1 MGVFDEIKQQE
12 QQNLNTSDQVN
23 DQVSDQ
29 AAAPVLTENVFA
41 PVATDNQTMK
51 DDQIQ
56 AFSRDWRQ
64 QSNDDL
70 DQDIAAGFIKRE
82 DADPV
87 RWKSAIETAKGLG
100 YDEKSYDLIYD
111 DLPEYQ
117 KQWKEKELR
126 RYCDNCDT
134 MKNMCITDK
143 NFLNTLDDKT
153 AKDLYDINFNL
164 AVYGQP
170 NEPNAVWAFGQ
181 RVAYQTGRSEKSIQ
195 TGKLA
200 GNIRGKRGDERA
212 AAIAAWRKEHD
223 QLVRMPEIDTSGYG
237 VEDFVMA
244 AADQLPIMARTTGAV
259 VGGTLAGGA
268 AGAGVGSA
276 VPVVGTAAG
285 GVAGAKAGWVAGNAL
300 AAYESY
306 QIEVNSMTESL
317 LDITDKDG
325 LPLEDWVVDGASY
338 AYGAIAAAI
347 ELVPMKAVTNTIPGM
362 KNITKVGIKQA
373 LKEAVKDKTKRQ
385 VIMQIIKD
393 YGLAVAGESA
403 EEAAQQFTQAEFTRG
418 AKALMNAL
426 YDTSFEQ
433 QSFAN
438 DLAESAEAAIQ
449 AGKATAVMAGAS
461 SATRVRPELRAWQ
474 RDQEAK
480 QLKRGQEVKAQ
491 YDAQR
496 MNEVAE
502 AAQSYMQ
509 KPSAERA
516 TLKKYMQQAKNS
528 SVYQD
533 IYMSADDARAV
544 MISEAVQKNKA
555 ALQESGLYDDIERQI
570 EQADQLGTPVRIAF
584 ETFGSEIMAS
594 QELYAAFKDVI
605 KTYENGITMQELRV
619 EAEQRQQVRNNIEKA
634 AKDNA
639 SDYEYAYQYILEQ
652 EAAGGI
658 DQQRRGYT
666 AEFLAKVMTYMAKE
680 TKQPINEVMAKY
692 APSFERSFDGS
703 VGGGQTVQDIIST
716 IRKSAQ
722 DGEVQ
727 NLMKRAGELGKRD
740 ARKIAKILGK
750 HLDNAAAGDVQQFMR
765 VVNAIGDMK
774 LNIEAMTDEDI
785 ANSLDSYTRSGDVQL
800 NITRDDADRVKS
812 GIFSASEKALSDIQA
827 NGQDSDYVVVGG
839 GRIPVQYQI
848 VELNNMITSHDDAG
862 AVNENYPQE
871 LQPRDRSRAAS
882 DTQIASIVNNFAPER
897 VGQAEIATEGAPI
910 VTPEGYV
917 AVGNGRAMA
926 IRQVYKNA
934 EKAQAYKDYLAGK
947 GYDLNSF
954 EQPVLVRRLAIEMN
968 NEQLKALVDDANTAG
983 TMQYSDSENALRDA
997 DKMSGNLLDLLDM
1010 EADIDSA
1017 ANRRFLNAFFAEVV
1031 PTAERNAYLDKDDKI
1046 TRKGVERVENAI
1058 VAKLLPE
1065 ARMLSILVENPD
1077 NNIRKVT
1084 KELAKAAP
1092 AIISFEN
1099 DIAAGRINADY
1110 SIAAD
1115 VSGAVDL
1122 LKRAKDRGVTA
1133 AEFIAM
1139 RDMFE
1144 APISSSTQNMVQ
1156 LFEKSSGAADF
1167 LNKIR
1172 SYIRQAGEQ
1181 GDMSQDNMFGL
1192 QPVSKAELLD
1202 QLARQESLFQF
1213 AGVKAQTAAMDQL
1226 EQAKRLEAQG
1236 VDAEQIR
1243 QQTGW
1248 FKGVDGKYRFE
1259 ISDKEA
1265 EFNTA
1270 YNVEDW
1276 RKNGTVFT
1284 GLNFKLEKIL
1294 KHDKLFAAYPFLRNV
1309 QVEYTNRMPEGVL
1322 GNYDNRHIDLA
1333 ADMDAKKTISVLMHE
1348 VQHAIQEYESF
1359 ARGGNYNTVAE
1370 QIAEYKELIRR
1381 YNTSA
1386 DAVELENAIDNYEFI
1401 GDVINTIEVSE
1412 KPEKVMKKAWYREH
1426 VFGTP
1431 RGKAAKAFLQEKA
1444 QNYIEDLRD
1453 KYKAAGNV
1461 VYMDYLAIL
1470 QNGNMNDLKKQY
1482 KSIQARIKRLREK
1495 AFPKEYTAAHEW
1507 IARFEDGKLSSQE
1520 LYKRL
1525 AGEIEARN
1533 TQARLNMTEE
1543 ERKATSPESTQ
1554 DVKNADAIVVFDD
1567 GTAMDYEPKTQ
1578 RKGHKVHSVF
1588 DLRVGDKTAIGDV
1601 QEINAENRTIKINDK
1616 LHSML
1621 MLDTQIQYK
1630 GLTVYDSQEQNEV
1643 VDMSE
1648 EQTPAD
1654 VKKATG
1660 DLSVIKEQKKHN
1672 TEYNKAAIEYF
1683 GLTNKLSETG
1693 YILTD
1698 GNLLDLSGKN
1708 FGGSPNIRS
1717 LDHRDVLKPLEPWHA
1732 KMEEF
1737 INSGNIRYLP
1747 EGDKLLMSNMPTPA
1761 QLKVIERIIDKTGGN
1776 ITIELMGDANRW
1788 GMNKNDFYNEYTN
1801 TSFNQVKRDINA
1813 FYKGDGVREIT
1824 RYYQKTPVTNAKIA
1838 KLQEGLQQWEKYLA
1852 EVVEPNKYG
1861 WYADAVEDNR
1871 KNAKRKIAQFKKEIK
1886 KEQEKAAVPVS
1897 EKLYATH
1904 NMSLAGVKGA
1914 LNLGGLAMPSLALR
1928 KVSQGNINQFGD
1940 IVFVANEKMVEP
1952 SRTTDIFDRDAWT
1965 PSIAN
1970 SMRYELLPS
1979 GNTFIKNVLAKVGR
1993 ENELS
1998 VFVYNISD
2006 NLDTPKSNDMAL
2018 ELYALDKGI
2027 ELDPYETLHS
2037 QEYLDWYDENIMG
2050 NSEPYLWTE
2059 NASNT
2064 DMVAKKFTL
2073 DNIMKILKKQERAG
2087 GGFLG
2092 DQVFSARNLLNF
2104 MAKKYKNLDEV
2115 RKDKH
2120 KLVSAEEQNAFFQKI
2135 DERFWD
2141 LAAELKLEDRDY
2153 NYGSDRMGLA
2163 VAAIN
2168 ADNGD
2173 DVIKKRLAGYYL
2185 DTSDAAVAKV
2195 KEFSNMMKEVL
2206 TDYFEVKPRRAVNF
2220 SEFSGVIIPEGKE
2233 YDDVAKQLEQ
2243 EYITVERVKKGD
2255 TADYERAL
2263 MNIQANAETTFFQN
2277 QKIDMEALGAYT
2289 PAERKITLFR
2299 NNNLSTLI
2307 HESGHYWLDMLQQFA
2322 QLPTASE
2329 KLKNDWATVKNW
2341 LGVGDDNVI
2350 TEEQHE
2356 KFARG
2361 VEKYFLTRKAP
2372 SAGLAKI
2379 FDTFR
2384 RWLVSVYKDVKEL
2397 DVDLNDDVERV
2408 FDHMLAS
2415 ESEIEEYA
2423 QAQQFADMMEAST
2436 KGLSKADLEKYATLT
2451 EQAMTMAKD
2460 KHLTDKVALILKEE
2474 TEAYKE
2480 KQQQLKDQVLE
2491 EWSKD
2496 NTNKAVYILVTG
2508 EVPHGHLDIKINT
2521 EELRNLL
2528 GENFDKYAT
2537 FGGRPIFADD
2547 GISLTDLQEFTGLTK
2562 DQVKAALLTARQRM
2576 RNFKQALQR
2585 RTHEELGDPVTYD
2598 DVQKQVIAAY
2608 YNDKRAQLLDLD
2620 LKSLAGD
2627 NAKRQAVSTQG
2638 FKKWAT
2644 DTISRIAIKDLNP
2657 EQYSRAM
2664 QFAGDKAMAALNH
2677 GQRDLAYR
2685 FKIQQI
2691 RNFVLFREAKD
2702 RQAEVESTL
2711 RRLKQIGKQ
2720 EVNHDVDQVYQDA
2733 VRALLSRFTLSRALT
2748 QKAKERLGN
2757 LSAWILEQRSNGYD
2771 IVVPADLLEKNN
2783 GTSYAELT
2791 VDEFLTLG
2799 ESVKSLVTNGRAIKQ
2814 FELEGELIERSK
2826 LLNEFAAQLRKTYKG
2841 RDIQRTGKKHFKGI
2855 SEMLAPADAA
2865 IVMFGDLS
2873 NRIDGYDT
2881 NGVFHRLFL
2890 RPMTESQNRENELLR
2905 LYGGKMKELQEALP
2919 EWVKK
2924 QLFENVAGAKDV
2936 LGADY
2941 TRGELISIALN
2952 MGNLSNLQRLQDGN
2966 GFSDEQLAWVAGTLS
2981 QEEWDYIQG
2990 VWDTLE
2996 SMYPMLA
3003 EHHKKM
3009 SGLDMDHVLASPVVT
3024 PYGVY
3029 KGGYF
3034 PLFYDRSAE
3043 IEARRNN
3050 SLEQAL
3056 LESDYGRATTSTGY
3070 TKQRQNI
3077 VKEAVKFDLGLI
3089 QRHLASAIHDLAWR
3103 GNIRQMWNMANNPE
3117 FMATMDGY
3125 LHESYRQQLMKLIKD
3140 LANSTNREAREMTF
3154 AERMARNMRVARTTI
3169 GLGFR
3174 VKTAVKQLTGFAQ
3187 STAIM
3192 KRYGHKNKGKHSG
3205 AYWLVKGT
3213 KAFASDKATREWCLA
3228 NSGELRTR
3236 LNNMDAN
3243 IAEAMKG
3250 VASKQSKL
3258 QKIDESI
3265 YNAAFWAIGKVDVF
3279 TAESTWYGAYLQAI
3293 NDFGYKHKDAVFYAD
3308 RVMIESQGSGN
3319 LKDKPAMQRKNEWE
3333 KMFLMF
3339 YSPFSGMYG
3348 LWTSVM
3354 RDIRDGKERSKAL
3367 ADLAVAMCLPAWLDA
3382 LVDGDQ
3388 PDGDDDLAEW
3398 LKFFLLR
3405 PIMFWAS
3412 TMPITRDL
3420 ASYFE
3425 FGRAQGFFGDTFKA
3439 IADLPKVITSD
3450 KWTAGKRVNT
3460 VMNATAQ
3467 IAGTLGYNIPI
3478 GGQLADWTQ
3487 WLTDVAGGN
3496 IKIESPMNVI
3506 WGVWRGKDGK
3516 PKDKK

>member
-12 QQNLNTSDQVN
+12 QQSLNTSDQV
-23 DQVSDQ
+23 SDQ
-29 AAAPVLTENVFA
+29 AVAPVLTENVFA
-41 PVATDNQTMK
+41 PVATDSQTMK
-51 DDQIQ
+51 DNQIQ
-56 AFSRDWRQ
+56 VFSRDWRQ
-64 QSNDDL
+64 QSDDDM
-70 DQDIAAGFIKRE
+70 DQHIATGFIKRE

-87 RWKSAIETAKGLG
+87 RWKSAIETARGLG

-126 RYCDNCDT
+126 RYYDNCDT

-181 RVAYQTGRSEKSIQ
+181 KVAYQTGRSEKSIQ

-244 AADQLPIMARTTGAV
+244 AADQLPIMTRTTGAA
-259 VGGTLAGGA
+259 VGGMAVGAAGGA
-268 AGAGVGSA
+268 AVGSA

-285 GVAGAKAGWVAGNAL
+285 GVTGAKAGWVAGNAL

-306 QIEVNSMTESL
+306 QIEANSMTESL

-338 AYGAIAAAI
+338 AYGTIAAII
-347 ELVPMKAVTNTIPGM
+347 ELVPMKAVANTIPGM

-393 YGLAVAGESA
+393 YGLAVVSESA

-461 SATRVRPELRAWQ
+461 SATRVRPELRTWQ

-496 MNEVAE
+496 MDEVAE

-619 EAEQRQQVRNNIEKA
+619 EAEQQQQVRNNIEKA

-652 EAAGGI
+652 EVTGGI

-666 AEFLAKVMTYMAKE
+666 AEMLAKVMTYMAKE

-716 IRKSAQ
+716 IRKSAK
-722 DGEVQ
+722 DSEVQ

-785 ANSLDSYTRSGDVQL
+785 ANSLDSYTKSGDVQL
-800 NITRDDADRVKS
+800 NIKRDDADRVKS

-871 LQPRDRSRAAS
+871 LQPRDRSRSAS

-947 GYDLNSF
+947 GYDLNGF

-1058 VAKLLPE
+1058 VAKLLPD

-1099 DIAAGRINADY
+1099 DIAAGRINTDY
-1110 SIAAD
+1110 SIAGD
-1115 VSGAVDL
+1115 VTGAVDL
-1122 LKRAKDRGVTA
+1122 LKRAKDRNVTA

-1144 APISSSTQNMVQ
+1144 EPISSSTQNMVQ
-1156 LFEKSSGAADF
+1156 LFEKSTGATDF

-1181 GDMSQDNMFGL
+1181 GDISQDNMFGM
-1192 QPVSKAELLD
+1192 QPVSKTELLD
-1202 QLARQESLFQF
+1202 NLARQESLFQRRVAQVFQPTRIEKSNYIADLREAEQSTGNEQKLIRLGELPAVYKAIGIPAAKVNTDKKTVIKDTVKKHAVPMNVVETLPELYADPIMVFKALDKSTNKNSYVAVLDAFDKDGKQMIAAISPTNKEGGYHMITSFYGRKNIDNMINTAF
-1213 AGVKAQTAAMDQL
+1213 AENKVRYVQDKKNSLLTGHNAYLSQANNNILQKSDIVKDNNIIFYQRADRDNLTGDLFAQPANEQGNPLPVSVKKQVDDLFSYAEKQDGVTKELPLFSTVGESKKIEKTYQSSKQI
-1226 EQAKRLEAQG
+1226 
-1236 VDAEQIR
+1236 VDA
-1243 QQTGW
+1243 G
-1248 FKGVDGKYRFE
+1248 D
-1259 ISDKEA
+1259 S
-1265 EFNTA
+1265 
-1270 YNVEDW
+1270 
-1276 RKNGTVFT
+1276 
-1284 GLNFKLEKIL
+1284 L
-1294 KHDKLFAAYPFLRNV
+1294 
-1309 QVEYTNRMPEGVL
+1309 L
-1322 GNYDNRHIDLA
+1322 GNLKRN
-1333 ADMDAKKTISVLMHE
+1333 AKVYTWE
-1348 VQHAIQEYESF
+1348 
-1359 ARGGNYNTVAE
+1359 
-1370 QIAEYKELIRR
+1370 
-1381 YNTSA
+1381 
-1386 DAVELENAIDNYEFI
+1386 ELE
-1401 GDVINTIEVSE
+1401 G
-1412 KPEKVMKKAWYREH
+1412 
-1426 VFGTP
+1426 
-1431 RGKAAKAFLQEKA
+1431 
-1444 QNYIEDLRD
+1444 
-1453 KYKAAGNV
+1453 
-1461 VYMDYLAIL
+1461 
-1470 QNGNMNDLKKQY
+1470 MNDLLRRKYVTKTYIYPRLTIDDLRGRGIDGRAAALVEYVYNALNVKPAKNVNDTLANQKRFFDVIHRTMETVIKYAKAHKTDIEAWQTDMGFNYDLFHAVFPSDETNPRLVFSRNKEYNIEALVAGGNKFLSALMISGYDLAKLDTIVEDFDKQIKEKTTNKADVEQWQKHFMVVKRAY
-1482 KSIQARIKRLREK
+1482 QDSWFVVDNNGKSISR
-1495 AFPKEYTAAHEW
+1495 
-1507 IARFEDGKLSSQE
+1507 
-1520 LYKRL
+1520 
-1525 AGEIEARN
+1525 
-1533 TQARLNMTEE
+1533 
-1543 ERKATSPESTQ
+1543 
-1554 DVKNADAIVVFDD
+1554 
-1567 GTAMDYEPKTQ
+1567 
-1578 RKGHKVHSVF
+1578 
-1588 DLRVGDKTAIGDV
+1588 
-1601 QEINAENRTIKINDK
+1601 
-1616 LHSML
+1616 
-1621 MLDTQIQYK
+1621 
-1630 GLTVYDSQEQNEV
+1630 
-1643 VDMSE
+1643 
-1648 EQTPAD
+1648 
-1654 VKKATG
+1654 
-1660 DLSVIKEQKKHN
+1660 DLSFA
-1672 TEYNKAAIEYF
+1672 T
-1683 GLTNKLSETG
+1683 
-1693 YILTD
+1693 
-1698 GNLLDLSGKN
+1698 
-1708 FGGSPNIRS
+1708 
-1717 LDHRDVLKPLEPWHA
+1717 
-1732 KMEEF
+1732 
-1737 INSGNIRYLP
+1737 
-1747 EGDKLLMSNMPTPA
+1747 
-1761 QLKVIERIIDKTGGN
+1761 
-1776 ITIELMGDANRW
+1776 
-1788 GMNKNDFYNEYTN
+1788 
-1801 TSFNQVKRDINA
+1801 
-1813 FYKGDGVREIT
+1813 
-1824 RYYQKTPVTNAKIA
+1824 
-1838 KLQEGLQQWEKYLA
+1838 
-1852 EVVEPNKYG
+1852 
-1861 WYADAVEDNR
+1861 
-1871 KNAKRKIAQFKKEIK
+1871 
-1886 KEQEKAAVPVS
+1886 QEKAAEFAKKAYELVKPYLKGQGETVDFSGMRTGLPRRQNDQNVNPEALMETFGFRGVNFGNWTKQS
-1897 EKLYATH
+1897 ERQEFLNLTYDSLLDMTEILGIPPKAIGLEGKLGLAFGAQGRAGAAGHFMPEFNEINLTRKDGAG
-1904 NMSLAGVKGA
+1904 SLAHEWWHALDYYFGDQSLGKDYSGHAVLELDKQGNLRSETYEAIRNLYQQISTADMSDKEVEDRYEAQVRRTQFMINNRASEIKNKFARAKNSEQINKFIDDMVAQGKNYDATKDEKYLSDFQDMIEERRRTAELAGLFFDLQYRLRQLVK
-1914 LNLGGLAMPSLALR
+1914 LDDNTSSWR
-1928 KVSQGNINQFGD
+1928 KVSKYYDTAVKLNRVTKKKNGYWTQRTELGARAFASYINDKVASNGWYNFFLAGHAKAGILDEYSYLEALIDAEKTGKKADINNYMLPVYPADEAERTNIN
-1940 IVFVANEKMVEP
+1940 AA
-1952 SRTTDIFDRDAWT
+1952 FDRLFKT
-1965 PSIAN
+1965 
-1970 SMRYELLPS
+1970 
-1979 GNTFIKNVLAKVGR
+1979 IKV
-1993 ENELS
+1993 
-1998 VFVYNISD
+1998 
-2006 NLDTPKSNDMAL
+2006 
-2018 ELYALDKGI
+2018 
-2027 ELDPYETLHS
+2027 
-2037 QEYLDWYDENIMG
+2037 DEN
-2050 NSEPYLWTE
+2050 N
-2059 NASNT
+2059 
-2064 DMVAKKFTL
+2064 
-2073 DNIMKILKKQERAG
+2073 
-2087 GGFLG
+2087 
-2092 DQVFSARNLLNF
+2092 NF
-2104 MAKKYKNLDEV
+2104 
-2115 RKDKH
+2115 
-2120 KLVSAEEQNAFFQKI
+2120 
-2135 DERFWD
+2135 
-2141 LAAELKLEDRDY
+2141 
-2153 NYGSDRMGLA
+2153 
-2163 VAAIN
+2163 
-2168 ADNGD
+2168 
-2173 DVIKKRLAGYYL
+2173 RLY
-2185 DTSDAAVAKV
+2185 
-2195 KEFSNMMKEVL
+2195 
-2206 TDYFEVKPRRAVNF
+2206 
-2220 SEFSGVIIPEGKE
+2220 
-2233 YDDVAKQLEQ
+2233 
-2243 EYITVERVKKGD
+2243 
-2255 TADYERAL
+2255 
-2263 MNIQANAETTFFQN
+2263 QN

-2372 SAGLAKI
+2372 SAGLTKI

-2480 KQQQLKDQVLE
+2480 KQQQLKDRVLE

-2547 GISLTDLQEFTGLTK
+2547 GISLADLQEFTGLTK

-2598 DVQKQVIAAY
+2598 DVQKQVIAVY

-2685 FKIQQI
+2685 LKIQQI

-2757 LSAWILEQRSNGYD
+2757 LSAWILEQHSNGYD

-2924 QLFENVAGAKDV
+2924 QLFENVPDAKGV

-3034 PLFYDRSAE
+3034 PLFYDRSTE
-3043 IEARRNN
+3043 MEARRNN

-3103 GNIRQMWNMANNPE
+3103 GNIRQMWNIANNPE

-3205 AYWLVKGT
+3205 TYWLIKGT

-3354 RDIRDGKERSKAL
+3354 RDIRDGQERSKAL

-3388 PDGDDDLAEW
+3388 PDSDDDLAEW

-3467 IAGTLGYNIPI
+3467 IAGTLGYNIPV
-3478 GGQLADWTQ
+3478 GGQLADWVQ
-3487 WLTDVAGGN
+3487 WLTDVAAGN

-3516 PKDKK
+3516 PQDKK

>member
-51 DDQIQ
+51 DNQIQ

-100 YDEKSYDLIYD
+100 YNEKSYDLIYD

-126 RYCDNCDT
+126 RYYDNCDT

-306 QIEVNSMTESL
+306 QIEANSMTESL

-461 SATRVRPELRAWQ
+461 SATRVRPELRTWQ

-496 MNEVAE
+496 MDEVAE

-722 DGEVQ
+722 DSEVQ

-947 GYDLNSF
+947 GYDLNGF
-954 EQPVLVRRLAIEMN
+954 EQPVLVRKLAIEMN

-1058 VAKLLPE
+1058 VAKLLPD

-1110 SIAAD
+1110 SIAGD
-1115 VSGAVDL
+1115 VTGAVDL
-1122 LKRAKDRGVTA
+1122 LKRAKDRNVTA

-1144 APISSSTQNMVQ
+1144 EPISSSTQNMVQ
-1156 LFEKSSGAADF
+1156 LFEKSTGATDF
-1167 LNKIR
+1167 LGKIR

-1192 QPVSKAELLD
+1192 QPVSKTELLD
-1202 QLARQESLFQF
+1202 NLARQESLLQRRVAQVFQPTRIEKSNYI
-1213 AGVKAQTAAMDQL
+1213 ADL
-1226 EQAKRLEAQG
+1226 RE
-1236 VDAEQIR
+1236 AEQSTGNEQKLIR
-1243 QQTGW
+1243 LGELPAVYKAIGIPTAKVNTDKKTVIKDAVKKHAVPMNVVETLPELYADPIMV
-1248 FKGVDGKYRFE
+1248 FKALDKSTNKNSYVAVLDAFDKDGKQMIAA
-1259 ISDKEA
+1259 ISPTNKDGGYHMITSFYGRKNIDNMI
-1265 EFNTA
+1265 NTA
-1270 YNVEDW
+1270 FAENKVRYVQDK
-1276 RKNGTVFT
+1276 KNSLLT
-1284 GLNFKLEKIL
+1284 GHN
-1294 KHDKLFAAYPFLRNV
+1294 AYLSQAN
-1309 QVEYTNRMPEGVL
+1309 N
-1322 GNYDNRHIDLA
+1322 N
-1333 ADMDAKKTISVLMHE
+1333 
-1348 VQHAIQEYESF
+1348 
-1359 ARGGNYNTVAE
+1359 
-1370 QIAEYKELIRR
+1370 
-1381 YNTSA
+1381 
-1386 DAVELENAIDNYEFI
+1386 
-1401 GDVINTIEVSE
+1401 
-1412 KPEKVMKKAWYREH
+1412 
-1426 VFGTP
+1426 
-1431 RGKAAKAFLQEKA
+1431 
-1444 QNYIEDLRD
+1444 
-1453 KYKAAGNV
+1453 
-1461 VYMDYLAIL
+1461 IL
-1470 QNGNMNDLKKQY
+1470 Q
-1482 KSIQARIKRLREK
+1482 KS
-1495 AFPKEYTAAHEW
+1495 
-1507 IARFEDGKLSSQE
+1507 D
-1520 LYKRL
+1520 
-1525 AGEIEARN
+1525 
-1533 TQARLNMTEE
+1533 
-1543 ERKATSPESTQ
+1543 
-1554 DVKNADAIVVFDD
+1554 IVNRSF
-1567 GTAMDYEPKTQ
+1567 YQ

-1643 VDMSE
+1643 VETPE

-1660 DLSVIKEQKKHN
+1660 DFAAIKEQKKHN
-1672 TEYNKAAIEYF
+1672 AEYNKAAIEYF

-1698 GNLLDLSGKN
+1698 GSLLDLSGKN

-1717 LDHRDVLKPLEPWHA
+1717 LDHRDVLKPLEPWRA

-1747 EGDKLLMSNMPTPA
+1747 EGDKLLMSNMPTSA
-1761 QLKVIERIIDKTGGN
+1761 QLKIIERIIDKTGGN

-1838 KLQEGLQQWEKYLA
+1838 KLQEALQQWEKYLA

-1914 LNLGGLAMPSLALR
+1914 LNLGGMAMPSLALR

-2120 KLVSAEEQNAFFQKI
+2120 KLVSTEEQNAFFQKI

-2141 LAAELKLEDRDY
+2141 LAAELKLKDRDY

-2206 TDYFEVKPRRAVNF
+2206 TDYFEVKPRRVVNF

-2233 YDDVAKQLEQ
+2233 YDGVAKQLEQ

-2255 TADYERAL
+2255 AADYERAL

-2322 QLPTASE
+2322 QMNTASE
-2329 KLKNDWATVKNW
+2329 KLKNDWATVKDW

-2372 SAGLAKI
+2372 AAGLAKI
-2379 FDTFR
+2379 FDAFR

-2397 DVDLNDDVERV
+2397 DVDLNDDVERI

-2521 EELRNLL
+2521 EELRSLL

-2685 FKIQQI
+2685 LKIQQI

-2924 QLFENVAGAKDV
+2924 QLFENVPDAKGV

-2966 GFSDEQLAWVAGTLS
+2966 GFSDEQLAWVVGTLS

-3043 IEARRNN
+3043 MEARRNN

-3205 AYWLVKGT
+3205 TYWLVKGT

>member
-1 MGVFDEIKQQE
+1 MGVFDEIKQPE
-12 QQNLNTSDQVN
+12 NENLSTTDQAIDQVKDQAQ
-23 DQVSDQ
+23 DQV
-29 AAAPVLTENVFA
+29 LRENVFA
-41 PVATDNQTMK
+41 PVAADTETIKDNQ
-51 DDQIQ
+51 IQ
-56 AFSRDWRQ
+56 SFSLAYQQ
-64 QSNDDL
+64 QSDDDL
-70 DQDIAAGFIKRE
+70 TQEINAGFIKRE

-100 YDEKSYDLIYD
+100 YDEKSYDLVYD

-126 RYCDNCDT
+126 RYYDNCDAI
-134 MKNMCITDK
+134 KNMCITDK
-143 NFLNTLDDKT
+143 NFLNTIDDKT

-212 AAIAAWRKEHD
+212 AAIEAWRKEHD

-237 VEDFVMA
+237 VEDFVLA
-244 AADQLPIMARTTGAV
+244 AADQLPIMTRTTGAV
-259 VGGTLAGGA
+259 VGGTVTGAA

-276 VPVVGTAAG
+276 LPVVGTAAG
-285 GVAGAKAGWVAGNAL
+285 GVAGAKAGMIAGYAA

-306 QIEVNSMTESL
+306 QIEANSMTESL
-317 LDITDKDG
+317 LDVTDSDG
-325 LPLEDWVVDGASY
+325 KPLEDWVVDGASY
-338 AYGAIAAAI
+338 AYGAIAAMI

-426 YDTSFEQ
+426 YDTDFKQ
-433 QSFAN
+433 QSFAK
-438 DLAESAEAAIQ
+438 DLAESADAAIQ
-449 AGKATAVMAGAS
+449 AGKATVIMAGAS
-461 SATRVRPELRAWQ
+461 SYSTGKLELKAWQ

-480 QLKRGQEVKAQ
+480 ELKRGQEVKAQ

-496 MNEVAE
+496 MDEVAA

-605 KTYENGITMQELRV
+605 KTYENGITMQELRL
-619 EAEQRQQVRNNIEKA
+619 EAEKQQQVRNNIEQA

-639 SDYEYAYQYILEQ
+639 SDYEYAYQYIVEQ

-666 AEFLAKVMTYMAKE
+666 AEFLAKILTYMAKE
-680 TKQPINEVMAKY
+680 TQTPITEVVAKY
-692 APSFERSFDGS
+692 APTFERSFDGS
-703 VGGGQTVQDIIST
+703 VGGGQMVQDIIST

-722 DGEVQ
+722 DKEVQ

-785 ANSLDSYTRSGDVQL
+785 ANSLDNYTKSGDVQL

-839 GRIPVQYQI
+839 GRIPVQYHI
-848 VELNNMITSHDDAG
+848 VELNDMVTSHDDAG

-882 DTQIASIVNNFAPER
+882 DTQIAAIVNNFAPER

-910 VTPEGYV
+910 VTPEGFV

-926 IRQVYKNA
+926 LRQVYKNA
-934 EKAQAYKDYLAGK
+934 EKAQAYKDYLASK
-947 GYDLNSF
+947 GYDLNGF
-954 EQPVLVRRLAIEMN
+954 EQPVLVRKLAIDMN

-1058 VAKLLPE
+1058 VAKLLPD

-1172 SYIRQAGEQ
+1172 GYIRQAGEQ

-1192 QPVSKAELLD
+1192 RPVSKAELLD
-1202 QLARQESLFQF
+1202 QLARQESLLQRNIAQMFQPTRIEKSNYI
-1213 AGVKAQTAAMDQL
+1213 ADLRA
-1226 EQAKRLEAQG
+1226 
-1236 VDAEQIR
+1236 AEQSTGNEKKIIR
-1243 QQTGW
+1243 LGELPAVY
-1248 FKGVDGKYRFE
+1248 KAIGIPAAKV
-1259 ISDKEA
+1259 
-1265 EFNTA
+1265 NTSKK
-1270 YNVEDW
+1270 VIIKDTIE
-1276 RKNGTVFT
+1276 
-1284 GLNFKLEKIL
+1284 
-1294 KHDKLFAAYPFLRNV
+1294 KHDVSLQAVENLPDLLADPIMVFKALPSSTDPNAYIAVLDAKDKKGLQMIAAISP
-1309 QVEYTNRMPEGVL
+1309 TKKEGGYHFITSFYGKKTLQNMVNAANEL
-1322 GNYDNRHIDLA
+1322 GNIKYI
-1333 ADMDAKKTISVLMHE
+1333 
-1348 VQHAIQEYESF
+1348 
-1359 ARGGNYNTVAE
+1359 
-1370 QIAEYKELIRR
+1370 KEKSL
-1381 YNTSA
+1381 
-1386 DAVELENAIDNYEFI
+1386 
-1401 GDVINTIEVSE
+1401 VS
-1412 KPEKVMKKAWYREH
+1412 
-1426 VFGTP
+1426 
-1431 RGKAAKAFLQEKA
+1431 
-1444 QNYIEDLRD
+1444 
-1453 KYKAAGNV
+1453 
-1461 VYMDYLAIL
+1461 
-1470 QNGNMNDLKKQY
+1470 
-1482 KSIQARIKRLREK
+1482 
-1495 AFPKEYTAAHEW
+1495 
-1507 IARFEDGKLSSQE
+1507 
-1520 LYKRL
+1520 
-1525 AGEIEARN
+1525 AGEIQSFPITLTGSLSNNILQKEDIVKRSFY
-1533 TQARLNMTEE
+1533 QLP
-1543 ERKATSPESTQ
+1543 RKS
-1554 DVKNADAIVVFDD
+1554 
-1567 GTAMDYEPKTQ
+1567 
-1578 RKGHKVHSVF
+1578 HKVHSVF

-1601 QEINAENRTIKINDK
+1601 QEINSENRTIKINDR

-1630 GLTVYDSQEQNEV
+1630 GLTVYDSQEQSEV
-1643 VDMSE
+1643 TE
-1648 EQTPAD
+1648 TTEQVPAD

-1660 DLSVIKEQKKHN
+1660 DLAAVAEQKKHN
-1672 TEYNKAAIEYF
+1672 TEYNKAAISYF

-1698 GNLLDLSGKN
+1698 GSLLDLSGKN

-1717 LDHRDVLKPLEPWHA
+1717 LDHRDVVKPLDRWNA

-1747 EGDKLLMSNMPTPA
+1747 EGDKLLMSNMPTA
-1761 QLKVIERIIDKTGGN
+1761 KQLKVIENIINKTGGN

-1788 GMNKNDFYNEYTN
+1788 GMNKNDFYNEYVN
-1801 TSFNQVKRDINA
+1801 ASFNQVKRDINA

-1824 RYYQKTPVTNAKIA
+1824 RYYQKMPVTNAKIT
-1838 KLQEGLQQWEKYLA
+1838 KLQESLQQWEKYLA
-1852 EVVEPNKYG
+1852 EVIEPNKYN
-1861 WYADAVEDNR
+1861 WYKDALEDNR
-1871 KNAKRKIAQFKKEIK
+1871 KNAKRKIAQFKRDIK
-1886 KEQEKAAVPVS
+1886 KEQEKASVPVGD
-1897 EKLYATH
+1897 KLYATH

-1914 LNLGGLAMPSLALR
+1914 LSLGGLAMPSLALR

-1952 SRTTDIFDRDAWT
+1952 SRTTDVFDRDAWT

-1970 SMRYELLPS
+1970 SMRYTLLPS
-1979 GNTFIKNVLAKVGR
+1979 GNTFIKNVLAKAGR
-1993 ENELS
+1993 ERDLS
-1998 VFVYNISD
+1998 MFVYNISE

-2037 QEYLDWYDENIMG
+2037 TEYLDWYDENIMG

-2073 DNIMKILKKQERAG
+2073 DNIMKILKKQERSG

-2092 DQVFSARNLLNF
+2092 EHVWSVRNLLNF

-2115 RKDKH
+2115 RKEKH
-2120 KLVSAEEQNAFFQKI
+2120 KLVSAEEQADYIQKL
-2135 DERFWD
+2135 DSRFWD
-2141 LAAELKLEDRDY
+2141 LAEELKVDDYDYMYGDDRY
-2153 NYGSDRMGLA
+2153 GLA
-2163 VAAIN
+2163 VAVVN
-2168 ADNGD
+2168 AENGD
-2173 DVIKKRLAGYYL
+2173 DTIKDRLKSYHL
-2185 DTSDAAVAKV
+2185 DTSDAAIAKV
-2195 KEFSNMMKEVL
+2195 KEFSNQLKDVL
-2206 TDYFEVKPRRAVNF
+2206 TDYFGVKPRRVVNF
-2220 SEFSGVIIPEGKE
+2220 SEFSGVIIPVGQE
-2233 YDDVAKQLEQ
+2233 YDAVAKQLEH
-2243 EYITVERVKKGD
+2243 EYITVERAKKGD
-2255 TADYERAL
+2255 AADYERAL

-2289 PAERKITLFR
+2289 PLERKITLFR

-2322 QLPTASE
+2322 QMPNASE
-2329 KLKNDWATVKNW
+2329 KLRNDWAVVKDW
-2341 LGVGDDNVI
+2341 LGVGEDNVI
-2350 TEEQHE
+2350 TTEQHE

-2372 SAGLAKI
+2372 SSTLAKI

-2397 DVDLNDDVERV
+2397 DVDLNDDVARV

-2423 QAQQFADMMEAST
+2423 QAQQFADMLEKST
-2436 KGLSKADLEKYATLT
+2436 KGLSNADLAKYAELT

-2480 KQQQLKDQVLE
+2480 KQAQLKAQVLE

-2496 NTNKAVYILVTG
+2496 NLNKAVYILVTG
-2508 EVPHGHLDIKINT
+2508 EVPHGHLDIKIKT
-2521 EELRNLL
+2521 DDLKTLL
-2528 GENFDKYAT
+2528 GDNYERYAI
-2537 FGGRPIFADD
+2537 FGGKPIFADD
-2547 GISLTDLQEFTGLTK
+2547 GISLVDLQEFTGLTEK
-2562 DQVKAALLTARQRM
+2562 QVKAALLTARQRM
-2576 RNFKQALQR
+2576 RNFKQALQQ

-2598 DVQKQVIAAY
+2598 DVQKQVIASY

-2627 NAKRQAVSTQG
+2627 DVKKQAISTQG
-2638 FKKWAT
+2638 FKQWAA
-2644 DTISRIAIKDLNP
+2644 DTISRIAIKDLRP
-2657 EQYSRAM
+2657 DQYSRAM

-2677 GQRDLAYR
+2677 GQRGLAYR
-2685 FKIQQI
+2685 MKIQQI
-2691 RNFVLFREAKD
+2691 RNFVLYREASA

-2783 GTSYAELT
+2783 GTSYTELT

-2799 ESVKSLVTNGRAIKQ
+2799 ESVKSLVTNGRAIRQ
-2814 FELEGELIERSK
+2814 FEIEGELIEREK
-2826 LLNEFAAQLRKTYKG
+2826 LLQEFAAQLRKTYKG
-2841 RDIQRTGKKHFKGI
+2841 RDIQRTGKKKFRGI
-2855 SEMLAPADAA
+2855 SELLAPADAA
-2865 IVMFGDLS
+2865 VVGFGDLS

-2881 NGVFHRLFL
+2881 NGIFHRLFL

-2905 LYGGKMKELQEALP
+2905 LYGGKMKQLQEALP

-2924 QLFENVAGAKDV
+2924 QLFDNVAGAKEV

-2952 MGNLSNLQRLQDGN
+2952 MGNLSNLQRLHDGN
-2966 GFSDEQLAWVAGTLS
+2966 GFSDEQLAWVSGTLS
-2981 QEEWDYIQG
+2981 HEEWDYIQG

-3009 SGLDMDHVLASPVVT
+3009 SGLDMDHVLAAPVVT

-3043 IEARRNN
+3043 MEARRNN

-3077 VKEAVKFDLGLI
+3077 VNEAIKFDLGLI
-3089 QRHLASAIHDLAWR
+3089 HRHLASAIHDLAWR
-3103 GNIRQMWNMANNPE
+3103 GNIRQMWNMANNPT

-3187 STAIM
+3187 SVAIM
-3192 KRYGHKNKGKHSG
+3192 KRYGHKNKGKHS
-3205 AYWLVKGT
+3205 ASYWLIKGT
-3213 KAFASDKATREWCLA
+3213 KAFASDKTTREWCLA

-3250 VASKQSKL
+3250 VATKQSKL
-3258 QKIDESI
+3258 QKIDENI

-3279 TAESTWYGAYLQAI
+3279 TAESTWYAAYLQAI
-3293 NDFGYKHKDAVFYAD
+3293 NDFGYKHQDAVFYAD

-3348 LWTSVM
+3348 LWTSVI
-3354 RDIRDGKERSKAL
+3354 RDIRDGKERSAAL
-3367 ADLAVAMCLPAWLDA
+3367 ADLAVAMCLPAFLEA

-3388 PDGDDDLAEW
+3388 PDSDDDLAEW

-3412 TMPITRDL
+3412 TMPISRDL

-3425 FGRAQGFFGDTFKA
+3425 YGRAQGFFGDTFKA
-3439 IADLPKVITSD
+3439 IADLPKVVTSD
-3450 KWTAGKRVNT
+3450 KWTAGKRVNA
-3460 VMNATAQ
+3460 VMNASAQ
-3467 IAGTLGYNIPI
+3467 IAGTFGFNLPV

-3487 WLTDVAGGN
+3487 WLTDVAAGN

>member
-1 MGVFDEIKQQE
+1 MGVFDEIKQPE
-12 QQNLNTSDQVN
+12 NENLNTTDQAIDQVKGQAQ
-23 DQVSDQ
+23 DQV
-29 AAAPVLTENVFA
+29 LRENVFA
-41 PVATDNQTMK
+41 PAAADTETIKDNQ
-51 DDQIQ
+51 IQ
-56 AFSRDWRQ
+56 SFSLAYRQ
-64 QSNDDL
+64 QSDDDL
-70 DQDIAAGFIKRE
+70 TQEINAGFIKRE

-100 YDEKSYDLIYD
+100 YDEKSYDLVYD

-126 RYCDNCDT
+126 RYYDNCDT
-134 MKNMCITDK
+134 IKNMCITDK
-143 NFLNTLDDKT
+143 NFLNTIDDKT

-212 AAIAAWRKEHD
+212 AAIEAWRKEHD

-237 VEDFVMA
+237 VEDFVLA

-259 VGGTLAGGA
+259 VGGTVTGAA

-276 VPVVGTAAG
+276 LPVVGTAAG

-306 QIEVNSMTESL
+306 QIEANSMTESL
-317 LDITDKDG
+317 LDVTDSDG
-325 LPLEDWVVDGASY
+325 KPLEDWVVDGASY
-338 AYGAIAAAI
+338 AYGAIAAMI

-426 YDTSFEQ
+426 YDTDFKQ
-433 QSFAN
+433 QSFAK
-438 DLAESAEAAIQ
+438 DLAESADAAIQ
-449 AGKATAVMAGAS
+449 AGKATVIMAGAS
-461 SATRVRPELRAWQ
+461 SATRIKPELKAWQ
-474 RDQEAK
+474 RDQETK
-480 QLKRGQEVKAQ
+480 ELKRGQEVKAQ

-496 MNEVAE
+496 MDEVAA

-605 KTYENGITMQELRV
+605 KTYENGITMQELRL
-619 EAEQRQQVRNNIEKA
+619 EAEKQQQVRNNIEQA

-639 SDYEYAYQYILEQ
+639 SDYEYAYQYIVEQ

-666 AEFLAKVMTYMAKE
+666 AEFLAKILTYMAKE
-680 TKQPINEVMAKY
+680 TQTPITEVVAKY
-692 APSFERSFDGS
+692 APTFERSFDGS

-722 DGEVQ
+722 DKEVQ

-785 ANSLDSYTRSGDVQL
+785 ANSLDNYTKSGDVQL

-839 GRIPVQYQI
+839 GRIPVQYHI
-848 VELNNMITSHDDAG
+848 VELNDMVTSHDDAG

-882 DTQIASIVNNFAPER
+882 DTQIAAIVNNFAPER

-910 VTPEGYV
+910 VTPEGFV

-934 EKAQAYKDYLAGK
+934 EKAQAYKDYLASK
-947 GYDLNSF
+947 GYDLNGF
-954 EQPVLVRRLAIEMN
+954 EQPVLVRKLAIDMN

-1058 VAKLLPE
+1058 VAKLLPD

-1192 QPVSKAELLD
+1192 RPVSKAELLD

-1226 EQAKRLEAQG
+1226 EQAKQLEAQG

-1248 FKGVDGKYRFE
+1248 FKGADGKYKFE

-1401 GDVINTIEVSE
+1401 GDIINTIEVSE

-1444 QNYIEDLRD
+1444 QNYIDDLRD

-1461 VYMDYLAIL
+1461 IYMDYLDIL

-1495 AFPKEYTAAHEW
+1495 AFPKEYTAANEW

-1567 GTAMDYEPKTQ
+1567 GTAMDYEPE
-1578 RKGHKVHSVF
+1578 
-1588 DLRVGDKTAIGDV
+1588 LIV
-1601 QEINAENRTIKINDK
+1601 QHATTLEK
-1616 LHSML
+1616 L
-1621 MLDTQIQYK
+1621 
-1630 GLTVYDSQEQNEV
+1630 E
-1643 VDMSE
+1643 
-1648 EQTPAD
+1648 
-1654 VKKATG
+1654 
-1660 DLSVIKEQKKHN
+1660 
-1672 TEYNKAAIEYF
+1672 AA
-1683 GLTNKLSETG
+1683 
-1693 YILTD
+1693 
-1698 GNLLDLSGKN
+1698 LDLG
-1708 FGGSPNIRS
+1708 
-1717 LDHRDVLKPLEPWHA
+1717 A
-1732 KMEEF
+1732 
-1737 INSGNIRYLP
+1737 
-1747 EGDKLLMSNMPTPA
+1747 MP
-1761 QLKVIERIIDKTGGN
+1761 
-1776 ITIELMGDANRW
+1776 
-1788 GMNKNDFYNEYTN
+1788 
-1801 TSFNQVKRDINA
+1801 
-1813 FYKGDGVREIT
+1813 
-1824 RYYQKTPVTNAKIA
+1824 
-1838 KLQEGLQQWEKYLA
+1838 
-1852 EVVEPNKYG
+1852 
-1861 WYADAVEDNR
+1861 
-1871 KNAKRKIAQFKKEIK
+1871 
-1886 KEQEKAAVPVS
+1886 
-1897 EKLYATH
+1897 
-1904 NMSLAGVKGA
+1904 
-1914 LNLGGLAMPSLALR
+1914 MPSLAITKAKFADHSNFGEIIFLGGAGVINPQRNQNNRVFTADIYSTR
-1928 KVSQGNINQFGD
+1928 KVLADHDVNDAGREYINRITGNISKKGVYYWLANVEENLNNGSDNTLKELYLASKGVITDLDGSTYMTVQNMTDKQRADFRKWKRNFINEYIDKRIFEGFNNAGNRKYSAYDLNNILRIMKKENLRGSENLSYGSIHALRGMWAEELQTLED
-1940 IVFVANEKMVEP
+1940 IRQKKDKIVDPETYYRMDIAIQDETEKLV
-1952 SRTTDIFDRDAWT
+1952 
-1965 PSIAN
+1965 
-1970 SMRYELLPS
+1970 
-1979 GNTFIKNVLAKVGR
+1979 
-1993 ENELS
+1993 NELMTEETAKELKS
-1998 VFVYNISD
+1998 EYTAEDDYVIEEVLKAIK
-2006 NLDTPKSNDMAL
+2006 PKSNIAAL
-2018 ELYALDKGI
+2018 
-2027 ELDPYETLHS
+2027 
-2037 QEYLDWYDENIMG
+2037 
-2050 NSEPYLWTE
+2050 
-2059 NASNT
+2059 
-2064 DMVAKKFTL
+2064 
-2073 DNIMKILKKQERAG
+2073 LKKAG
-2087 GGFLG
+2087 LKS
-2092 DQVFSARNLLNF
+2092 DKQAVEAV
-2104 MAKKYKNLDEV
+2104 KKYMQLLQATPV
-2115 RKDKH
+2115 
-2120 KLVSAEEQNAFFQKI
+2120 Q
-2135 DERFWD
+2135 
-2141 LAAELKLEDRDY
+2141 
-2153 NYGSDRMGLA
+2153 
-2163 VAAIN
+2163 
-2168 ADNGD
+2168 
-2173 DVIKKRLAGYYL
+2173 
-2185 DTSDAAVAKV
+2185 
-2195 KEFSNMMKEVL
+2195 
-2206 TDYFEVKPRRAVNF
+2206 YFEAKPQRAVDF
-2220 SEFSGVIIPEGKE
+2220 SEFAGVLLPQDHD
-2233 YDDVAKQLEQ
+2233 YDDVANRLKNAG
-2243 EYITVERVKKGD
+2243 VERIYRYSSV
-2255 TADYERAL
+2255 TERADMVQRFNDVFFQRAWHGGADFVKFSLKYAGQATGQEHGYGVYATALREVATRYRNALDADFTYKGKSLTDLYNDL
-2263 MNIQANAETTFFQN
+2263 MRQNDYDKLTIIEDLLIKHDAAALEKDLYDPAAWRWFNETIKPELKSKGKLYELEVPENMFLIEENKPFSEQSDHVKRVVERLFSILPEKYLNEYPKMGVERLKSMDFLGVEIYDALAEAYGSQKAASELLYDNGIKGIAYDDKDDGRCFVIFNPDDVKILEKFYQN

-2289 PAERKITLFR
+2289 PLERKITLFR

-2322 QLPTASE
+2322 QMPNASE
-2329 KLKNDWATVKNW
+2329 KLRNDWAVVKDW
-2341 LGVGDDNVI
+2341 LGVGEDNVI
-2350 TEEQHE
+2350 TTEQHE

-2372 SAGLAKI
+2372 SSTLAKI

-2397 DVDLNDDVERV
+2397 DVDLNDDVARV

-2423 QAQQFADMMEAST
+2423 QAQQFADMLEKST
-2436 KGLSKADLEKYATLT
+2436 KGLSNADLAKYAELT

-2480 KQQQLKDQVLE
+2480 KQAQLKAQVLE

-2496 NTNKAVYILVTG
+2496 NLNKAVYILVTG
-2508 EVPHGHLDIKINT
+2508 EVPHGHLDIKIKT
-2521 EELRNLL
+2521 DDLKTLL
-2528 GENFDKYAT
+2528 GDNYERYAI
-2537 FGGRPIFADD
+2537 FGGKPIFADD
-2547 GISLTDLQEFTGLTK
+2547 GISLVDLQEFTGLTEK
-2562 DQVKAALLTARQRM
+2562 QVKAALLTARQRM
-2576 RNFKQALQR
+2576 RNFKQALQQ

-2598 DVQKQVIAAY
+2598 DVQKQVIASY

-2627 NAKRQAVSTQG
+2627 DAKKQAISTQG
-2638 FKKWAT
+2638 FKQWAA
-2644 DTISRIAIKDLNP
+2644 DTISRIAIKDLRP
-2657 EQYSRAM
+2657 DQYSRAM

-2677 GQRDLAYR
+2677 GQRGLAYR
-2685 FKIQQI
+2685 MKIQQI
-2691 RNFVLFREAKD
+2691 RNFVLYREASA

-2783 GTSYAELT
+2783 GTSYTELT

-2799 ESVKSLVTNGRAIKQ
+2799 ESVKSLVTNGRAIRQ
-2814 FELEGELIERSK
+2814 FEIEGELIEREK
-2826 LLNEFAAQLRKTYKG
+2826 LLQEFAGQLRKTYKG
-2841 RDIQRTGKKHFKGI
+2841 RDIQRTGKKKFRGI
-2855 SEMLAPADAA
+2855 SELLAPADAA
-2865 IVMFGDLS
+2865 VVGFGDLS

-2881 NGVFHRLFL
+2881 NGIFHRLFL

-2905 LYGGKMKELQEALP
+2905 LYGGKMKQLQEALP

-2924 QLFENVAGAKDV
+2924 QLFDNVTGAKEA

-2952 MGNLSNLQRLQDGN
+2952 MGNLSNLQRLHDGN

-2981 QEEWDYIQG
+2981 HEEWDYIQG

-3009 SGLDMDHVLASPVVT
+3009 SGLDMDHVLAAPVVT

-3043 IEARRNN
+3043 MEARRNN

-3077 VKEAVKFDLGLI
+3077 VNEAIKFDLGLI
-3089 QRHLASAIHDLAWR
+3089 HRHLASAIHDLAWR
-3103 GNIRQMWNMANNPE
+3103 GNIRQMWNMANNPT

-3187 STAIM
+3187 SVAIM
-3192 KRYGHKNKGKHSG
+3192 KRYGHKNKGKHS
-3205 AYWLVKGT
+3205 ASYWLIKGT
-3213 KAFASDKATREWCLA
+3213 KAFASDKTTREWCLA

-3250 VASKQSKL
+3250 VATKQSKL
-3258 QKIDESI
+3258 QKIDENI

-3279 TAESTWYGAYLQAI
+3279 TAESTWYAAYLQAT
-3293 NDFGYKHKDAVFYAD
+3293 NDFGYKHQDAVFYAD

-3348 LWTSVM
+3348 LWTSVI
-3354 RDIRDGKERSKAL
+3354 RDIRDGKERSAAL
-3367 ADLAVAMCLPAWLDA
+3367 ADLAVAMCLPAFLEA

-3388 PDGDDDLAEW
+3388 PDSDDDLAEW

-3412 TMPITRDL
+3412 TMPISRDL

-3425 FGRAQGFFGDTFKA
+3425 YGRAQGFFGDTFKA
-3439 IADLPKVITSD
+3439 IADLPKVVTSD
-3450 KWTAGKRVNT
+3450 KWTAGKRVNA
-3460 VMNATAQ
+3460 VMNASAQ
-3467 IAGTLGYNIPI
+3467 IAGTFGFNLPV

-3487 WLTDVAGGN
+3487 WLTDVAAGN

>member
-12 QQNLNTSDQVN
+12 QQSLNTSDQVS

-29 AAAPVLTENVFA
+29 AVAPVLTENVFA
-41 PVATDNQTMK
+41 PVATDSQTMK
-51 DDQIQ
+51 DNQIQ
-56 AFSRDWRQ
+56 VFSRDWRQ
-64 QSNDDL
+64 QSDD
-70 DQDIAAGFIKRE
+70 DMEQHIATGFIKRE

-87 RWKSAIETAKGLG
+87 RWKSAIETARGLG

-126 RYCDNCDT
+126 RYYDNCDT

-181 RVAYQTGRSEKSIQ
+181 KVAYQTGRSEKSIQ

-244 AADQLPIMARTTGAV
+244 AADQLPIMARTTGAA
-259 VGGTLAGGA
+259 VGGMAVGAAGGA
-268 AGAGVGSA
+268 AVGSA

-285 GVAGAKAGWVAGNAL
+285 GVTGAKAGWVAGNAL

-306 QIEVNSMTESL
+306 QIEANSMTESL

-338 AYGAIAAAI
+338 AYGTIAAII
-347 ELVPMKAVTNTIPGM
+347 ELVPMKAVANTIPGM

-393 YGLAVAGESA
+393 YGLAVVSESA

-461 SATRVRPELRAWQ
+461 SATRVRPELRTWQ

-496 MNEVAE
+496 MDEVAE

-652 EAAGGI
+652 EVAGGI

-666 AEFLAKVMTYMAKE
+666 AEMLAKVMTYMAKE

-716 IRKSAQ
+716 IRKSAK
-722 DGEVQ
+722 DSEVQ

-785 ANSLDSYTRSGDVQL
+785 VNSLDSYTKSGDVQL
-800 NITRDDADRVKS
+800 NIKRDDADRVKS

-827 NGQDSDYVVVGG
+827 NGQNSDYVVVGG

-871 LQPRDRSRAAS
+871 LQPRDRSRSAS

-947 GYDLNSF
+947 GYDLNGF

-1058 VAKLLPE
+1058 VAKLLPD

-1099 DIAAGRINADY
+1099 DIAAGRINTDY
-1110 SIAAD
+1110 SIAGD
-1115 VSGAVDL
+1115 VTGAVDL
-1122 LKRAKDRGVTA
+1122 LKRAKDRNVTA

-1144 APISSSTQNMVQ
+1144 EPISSSTQNMVQ
-1156 LFEKSSGAADF
+1156 LFEKSTGATDF

-1181 GDMSQDNMFGL
+1181 GDMSQDNMFGM
-1192 QPVSKAELLD
+1192 QPVSKTELLD
-1202 QLARQESLFQF
+1202 NLARQESLFQRRVAQVFQPTRIEKSNYIADLREAEQSTGNEKKIIRLGELPAVYKAIGIPAAKVNTDKKTVIKDVIKKHTVPMSVVEMLPELYADPIMVFKALDKSTNKNSYVAVLNAFDKDGKQMIAAISPTNKEGGYHMITSFYGRTNIENMINTAF
-1213 AGVKAQTAAMDQL
+1213 AENKVRYVQDKKNSLLTGHNAYLSQANNNILQKEDIVKDNNIIFYQRADRDNLTGDLFAQPANEQGNPLPVSVKKQVDDLFSYAEKQDGVTKELPLFSTVGESKKIEKTYQSSKQI
-1226 EQAKRLEAQG
+1226 
-1236 VDAEQIR
+1236 VDA
-1243 QQTGW
+1243 G
-1248 FKGVDGKYRFE
+1248 D
-1259 ISDKEA
+1259 S
-1265 EFNTA
+1265 
-1270 YNVEDW
+1270 
-1276 RKNGTVFT
+1276 
-1284 GLNFKLEKIL
+1284 L
-1294 KHDKLFAAYPFLRNV
+1294 
-1309 QVEYTNRMPEGVL
+1309 L
-1322 GNYDNRHIDLA
+1322 GNLKRN
-1333 ADMDAKKTISVLMHE
+1333 AKVYTWE
-1348 VQHAIQEYESF
+1348 
-1359 ARGGNYNTVAE
+1359 
-1370 QIAEYKELIRR
+1370 
-1381 YNTSA
+1381 
-1386 DAVELENAIDNYEFI
+1386 ELE
-1401 GDVINTIEVSE
+1401 G
-1412 KPEKVMKKAWYREH
+1412 
-1426 VFGTP
+1426 
-1431 RGKAAKAFLQEKA
+1431 
-1444 QNYIEDLRD
+1444 
-1453 KYKAAGNV
+1453 
-1461 VYMDYLAIL
+1461 
-1470 QNGNMNDLKKQY
+1470 MNDLLRRKYVTKTYIYPRLTIDDLRGRGIDGRAAALVEYVYNALNVKPAKNVNDTLANQKRFFDVIHRTMETVIKYAKAHKTDIEAWQTDMGFNYDLFHAVFPSDETNPRLVFSRNKEYNIEALVAGGNKFLSALMISGYDLAKLDTIAEDFDKQIKEKTTNKADVEQWQKHFMVVKRAY
-1482 KSIQARIKRLREK
+1482 QDSWFVVDNNGKSISR
-1495 AFPKEYTAAHEW
+1495 
-1507 IARFEDGKLSSQE
+1507 
-1520 LYKRL
+1520 
-1525 AGEIEARN
+1525 
-1533 TQARLNMTEE
+1533 
-1543 ERKATSPESTQ
+1543 
-1554 DVKNADAIVVFDD
+1554 
-1567 GTAMDYEPKTQ
+1567 
-1578 RKGHKVHSVF
+1578 
-1588 DLRVGDKTAIGDV
+1588 
-1601 QEINAENRTIKINDK
+1601 
-1616 LHSML
+1616 
-1621 MLDTQIQYK
+1621 
-1630 GLTVYDSQEQNEV
+1630 
-1643 VDMSE
+1643 
-1648 EQTPAD
+1648 
-1654 VKKATG
+1654 
-1660 DLSVIKEQKKHN
+1660 DLSFA
-1672 TEYNKAAIEYF
+1672 T
-1683 GLTNKLSETG
+1683 
-1693 YILTD
+1693 
-1698 GNLLDLSGKN
+1698 
-1708 FGGSPNIRS
+1708 
-1717 LDHRDVLKPLEPWHA
+1717 
-1732 KMEEF
+1732 
-1737 INSGNIRYLP
+1737 
-1747 EGDKLLMSNMPTPA
+1747 
-1761 QLKVIERIIDKTGGN
+1761 
-1776 ITIELMGDANRW
+1776 
-1788 GMNKNDFYNEYTN
+1788 
-1801 TSFNQVKRDINA
+1801 
-1813 FYKGDGVREIT
+1813 
-1824 RYYQKTPVTNAKIA
+1824 
-1838 KLQEGLQQWEKYLA
+1838 
-1852 EVVEPNKYG
+1852 
-1861 WYADAVEDNR
+1861 
-1871 KNAKRKIAQFKKEIK
+1871 
-1886 KEQEKAAVPVS
+1886 QEKAAEFAKKAYELVKPYLKGQGETVDFSGMRTGLPRRQNDQNVNPEALMETFGFRGVNFGNWTKQS
-1897 EKLYATH
+1897 ERQEFLNLTYDSLLDMTEILGIPPKAIGLEGKLGLAFGAQGRAGAAGHFMPEFNEINLTRKDGAG
-1904 NMSLAGVKGA
+1904 SLAHEWWHALDYYFGDQSLGKDYSGHAVLELDKQGNLRSETYEAIRNLYQQISTADMSDKEVEDRYEAQVRRTQFMINNRASEIKNKFARAKNSEQINKFIDDMVAQGKNYDATKDEKYLSDFQDMVEERRRTAELAGLFFDLQYRLRQLVK
-1914 LNLGGLAMPSLALR
+1914 LDDNTSSWR
-1928 KVSQGNINQFGD
+1928 KVSKYYDTAVKLNRVTKKKNGYWTQRTELGARAFASYINDKVASNGWYNFFLAGHAKAGILDEYSYLEALIDAEKTGKKADINNYMLPVYPADEAERTNIN
-1940 IVFVANEKMVEP
+1940 AA
-1952 SRTTDIFDRDAWT
+1952 FDRLFKT
-1965 PSIAN
+1965 
-1970 SMRYELLPS
+1970 
-1979 GNTFIKNVLAKVGR
+1979 IKV
-1993 ENELS
+1993 
-1998 VFVYNISD
+1998 
-2006 NLDTPKSNDMAL
+2006 
-2018 ELYALDKGI
+2018 
-2027 ELDPYETLHS
+2027 
-2037 QEYLDWYDENIMG
+2037 DEN
-2050 NSEPYLWTE
+2050 N
-2059 NASNT
+2059 
-2064 DMVAKKFTL
+2064 
-2073 DNIMKILKKQERAG
+2073 
-2087 GGFLG
+2087 
-2092 DQVFSARNLLNF
+2092 NF
-2104 MAKKYKNLDEV
+2104 
-2115 RKDKH
+2115 
-2120 KLVSAEEQNAFFQKI
+2120 
-2135 DERFWD
+2135 
-2141 LAAELKLEDRDY
+2141 
-2153 NYGSDRMGLA
+2153 
-2163 VAAIN
+2163 
-2168 ADNGD
+2168 
-2173 DVIKKRLAGYYL
+2173 RLY
-2185 DTSDAAVAKV
+2185 
-2195 KEFSNMMKEVL
+2195 
-2206 TDYFEVKPRRAVNF
+2206 
-2220 SEFSGVIIPEGKE
+2220 
-2233 YDDVAKQLEQ
+2233 
-2243 EYITVERVKKGD
+2243 
-2255 TADYERAL
+2255 
-2263 MNIQANAETTFFQN
+2263 QN

-2341 LGVGDDNVI
+2341 LGVGDDNAI

-2372 SAGLAKI
+2372 SAGLTKI

-2480 KQQQLKDQVLE
+2480 KQQQLKDRVLE

-2547 GISLTDLQEFTGLTK
+2547 GISLADLQEFTGLTK

-2598 DVQKQVIAAY
+2598 DVQKQVIAVY

-2685 FKIQQI
+2685 LKIQQI

-2924 QLFENVAGAKDV
+2924 QLFENVSDAKGV

-2990 VWDTLE
+2990 VWDALE

-3034 PLFYDRSAE
+3034 PLFYDRSTE
-3043 IEARRNN
+3043 MEARRNN

-3103 GNIRQMWNMANNPE
+3103 GNIRQMWNIANNPE

-3205 AYWLVKGT
+3205 TYWLIKGT

-3354 RDIRDGKERSKAL
+3354 RDIRDGQERSKAL

-3388 PDGDDDLAEW
+3388 PDSDDDLAEW

-3467 IAGTLGYNIPI
+3467 IAGTLGYNIPV
-3478 GGQLADWTQ
+3478 GGQLADWVQ
-3487 WLTDVAGGN
+3487 WLTDVAAGN

-3516 PKDKK
+3516 PQDKK

>member
-51 DDQIQ
+51 DNQIQ

-126 RYCDNCDT
+126 RYYDNCDT

-244 AADQLPIMARTTGAV
+244 AADQLPIMARTTGVV

-306 QIEVNSMTESL
+306 QIEANSMTESL

-461 SATRVRPELRAWQ
+461 SATRVRPELRTWQ

-496 MNEVAE
+496 MDEVAE

-703 VGGGQTVQDIIST
+703 VGGGQTVQDIINT

-722 DGEVQ
+722 DSEVQ

-785 ANSLDSYTRSGDVQL
+785 ANSLDSYTKSGDVQL

-934 EKAQAYKDYLAGK
+934 EKAQTYKDYLAGK
-947 GYDLNSF
+947 GYDLNGF
-954 EQPVLVRRLAIEMN
+954 EQPVLVRKLAIEMN

-1058 VAKLLPE
+1058 VAKLLPD

-1110 SIAAD
+1110 SIAGD
-1115 VSGAVDL
+1115 VTGAVDL
-1122 LKRAKDRGVTA
+1122 LKRAKDRNVTA

-1144 APISSSTQNMVQ
+1144 EPISSSTQNMVQ
-1156 LFEKSSGAADF
+1156 LFEKSTGATDF

-1181 GDMSQDNMFGL
+1181 GDMSQDNMFGI
-1192 QPVSKAELLD
+1192 QPVSKTELLD
-1202 QLARQESLFQF
+1202 NLARQESLLQRRVAQVFQPTRIEKSNYI
-1213 AGVKAQTAAMDQL
+1213 ADL
-1226 EQAKRLEAQG
+1226 RE
-1236 VDAEQIR
+1236 AEQSTGNEQKLIR
-1243 QQTGW
+1243 LGELPAVYKAIGIPTAKVNTDKKTVIKDAVKKHAVPMNVVETLPELYADPIMV
-1248 FKGVDGKYRFE
+1248 FKALDKSTNKNSYVAVLDAFDKDGKQMIAA
-1259 ISDKEA
+1259 ISPTNKDGGYHMITSFYGRKNIDNMI
-1265 EFNTA
+1265 NTA
-1270 YNVEDW
+1270 FAENKVRYVQDK
-1276 RKNGTVFT
+1276 KNSLLT
-1284 GLNFKLEKIL
+1284 GHN
-1294 KHDKLFAAYPFLRNV
+1294 AYLSQAN
-1309 QVEYTNRMPEGVL
+1309 N
-1322 GNYDNRHIDLA
+1322 N
-1333 ADMDAKKTISVLMHE
+1333 
-1348 VQHAIQEYESF
+1348 
-1359 ARGGNYNTVAE
+1359 
-1370 QIAEYKELIRR
+1370 
-1381 YNTSA
+1381 
-1386 DAVELENAIDNYEFI
+1386 
-1401 GDVINTIEVSE
+1401 
-1412 KPEKVMKKAWYREH
+1412 
-1426 VFGTP
+1426 
-1431 RGKAAKAFLQEKA
+1431 
-1444 QNYIEDLRD
+1444 
-1453 KYKAAGNV
+1453 
-1461 VYMDYLAIL
+1461 IL
-1470 QNGNMNDLKKQY
+1470 Q
-1482 KSIQARIKRLREK
+1482 KS
-1495 AFPKEYTAAHEW
+1495 
-1507 IARFEDGKLSSQE
+1507 D
-1520 LYKRL
+1520 
-1525 AGEIEARN
+1525 
-1533 TQARLNMTEE
+1533 
-1543 ERKATSPESTQ
+1543 
-1554 DVKNADAIVVFDD
+1554 IVNRSF
-1567 GTAMDYEPKTQ
+1567 YQ

-1643 VDMSE
+1643 VETSE

-1660 DLSVIKEQKKHN
+1660 DLAAIKEQKKHN

-1683 GLTNKLSETG
+1683 GLTSKLSETG

-1698 GNLLDLSGKN
+1698 GSLLDLSGKN

-1717 LDHRDVLKPLEPWHA
+1717 LDHRDVLKPLEPWRA

-1761 QLKVIERIIDKTGGN
+1761 QLKIIERIIDKTGGN

-1838 KLQEGLQQWEKYLA
+1838 KLQEALQQWEKYLA

-1861 WYADAVEDNR
+1861 WYVDAVEDNR

-1914 LNLGGLAMPSLALR
+1914 LNLGGMAMPSLALR

-2206 TDYFEVKPRRAVNF
+2206 TDYFEVKPRRVVNF

-2233 YDDVAKQLEQ
+2233 YDGVAKQLEQ

-2255 TADYERAL
+2255 AADYERAL

-2771 IVVPADLLEKNN
+2771 IVVPVDLLEKNN

-3205 AYWLVKGT
+3205 TYWLVKGT

>member
-12 QQNLNTSDQVN
+12 QQSLNTSDQAS

-41 PVATDNQTMK
+41 PVVTDSQTMK
-51 DDQIQ
+51 DNQIQ
-56 AFSRDWRQ
+56 VFSRDWRQ
-64 QSNDDL
+64 QSDD
-70 DQDIAAGFIKRE
+70 DMEQHIAAGFIKRE

-126 RYCDNCDT
+126 RYYDNCDT

-223 QLVRMPEIDTSGYG
+223 QLIRMPEIDTSGYG

-306 QIEVNSMTESL
+306 QIEANSMTESL

-449 AGKATAVMAGAS
+449 AGKATVVMAGAS
-461 SATRVRPELRAWQ
+461 SATRVRPELRTWQ

-496 MNEVAE
+496 MDEVAE

-533 IYMSADDARAV
+533 IYMSADDARTV

-722 DGEVQ
+722 DSEVQ

-910 VTPEGYV
+910 VTPEGFV

-947 GYDLNSF
+947 GYDLNGF
-954 EQPVLVRRLAIEMN
+954 EQPVLVRKLAIEMN

-1058 VAKLLPE
+1058 VAKLLPD

-1099 DIAAGRINADY
+1099 DIAAGRINTDY
-1110 SIAAD
+1110 SIAGD
-1115 VSGAVDL
+1115 VTGAVDL
-1122 LKRAKDRGVTA
+1122 LKRAKDRNVTA

-1144 APISSSTQNMVQ
+1144 EPISSSTQNMVQ
-1156 LFEKSSGAADF
+1156 LFEKSTGATDF

-1181 GDMSQDNMFGL
+1181 GDMSQDNMFGI
-1192 QPVSKAELLD
+1192 QPVSKTELLD
-1202 QLARQESLFQF
+1202 NLARQESLFQRRVAQVFQPTRIEKSNYIADLREAEQSTGNEQKLIRLGELPAVYKAIGIPAAKVNTDKKTVIKDAVKKHAVPMNVVETLPELYADPIMVFKALDKSTNKNSYVAVLDAFDKDGKQMIAAISPTNKEGGYHMITSFYGRKNIDNMINTAF
-1213 AGVKAQTAAMDQL
+1213 AENKVRYVQDKKNSLLTGHNAYLSQANNNILQKNDIVKDNNIIFYQRADRDNLTGDLFAQPANEQGNPLPVSVKKQVDDLFSYAEKQDGVTKELPLFSTVGESKKIEKTYQSSKQI
-1226 EQAKRLEAQG
+1226 
-1236 VDAEQIR
+1236 VDA
-1243 QQTGW
+1243 G
-1248 FKGVDGKYRFE
+1248 D
-1259 ISDKEA
+1259 S
-1265 EFNTA
+1265 
-1270 YNVEDW
+1270 
-1276 RKNGTVFT
+1276 
-1284 GLNFKLEKIL
+1284 L
-1294 KHDKLFAAYPFLRNV
+1294 
-1309 QVEYTNRMPEGVL
+1309 L
-1322 GNYDNRHIDLA
+1322 GNLKRN
-1333 ADMDAKKTISVLMHE
+1333 AKVYTWE
-1348 VQHAIQEYESF
+1348 
-1359 ARGGNYNTVAE
+1359 
-1370 QIAEYKELIRR
+1370 
-1381 YNTSA
+1381 
-1386 DAVELENAIDNYEFI
+1386 ELE
-1401 GDVINTIEVSE
+1401 G
-1412 KPEKVMKKAWYREH
+1412 
-1426 VFGTP
+1426 
-1431 RGKAAKAFLQEKA
+1431 
-1444 QNYIEDLRD
+1444 
-1453 KYKAAGNV
+1453 
-1461 VYMDYLAIL
+1461 
-1470 QNGNMNDLKKQY
+1470 MNDLLRRKYVTKTYIYPRLTIDDLRGRGIDGRSAALVEYVYNALNVKPAKNVNDTLANQKRFFDVIHRTMETVIEYAKAHKADIEAWQTDMGFNYDLFRAVFPSDETNPRLVFRGNKEYNTEALVAGGNKFLSALMISGYDLAKLDAIAKDFDKQIKEKDNSKANVEPWQKHFMVVKRAY
-1482 KSIQARIKRLREK
+1482 QDSWFVVDNNGKSISR
-1495 AFPKEYTAAHEW
+1495 
-1507 IARFEDGKLSSQE
+1507 
-1520 LYKRL
+1520 
-1525 AGEIEARN
+1525 
-1533 TQARLNMTEE
+1533 
-1543 ERKATSPESTQ
+1543 
-1554 DVKNADAIVVFDD
+1554 
-1567 GTAMDYEPKTQ
+1567 
-1578 RKGHKVHSVF
+1578 
-1588 DLRVGDKTAIGDV
+1588 
-1601 QEINAENRTIKINDK
+1601 
-1616 LHSML
+1616 
-1621 MLDTQIQYK
+1621 
-1630 GLTVYDSQEQNEV
+1630 
-1643 VDMSE
+1643 
-1648 EQTPAD
+1648 
-1654 VKKATG
+1654 
-1660 DLSVIKEQKKHN
+1660 DLSFA
-1672 TEYNKAAIEYF
+1672 T
-1683 GLTNKLSETG
+1683 
-1693 YILTD
+1693 
-1698 GNLLDLSGKN
+1698 
-1708 FGGSPNIRS
+1708 
-1717 LDHRDVLKPLEPWHA
+1717 
-1732 KMEEF
+1732 
-1737 INSGNIRYLP
+1737 
-1747 EGDKLLMSNMPTPA
+1747 
-1761 QLKVIERIIDKTGGN
+1761 
-1776 ITIELMGDANRW
+1776 
-1788 GMNKNDFYNEYTN
+1788 
-1801 TSFNQVKRDINA
+1801 
-1813 FYKGDGVREIT
+1813 
-1824 RYYQKTPVTNAKIA
+1824 
-1838 KLQEGLQQWEKYLA
+1838 
-1852 EVVEPNKYG
+1852 
-1861 WYADAVEDNR
+1861 
-1871 KNAKRKIAQFKKEIK
+1871 
-1886 KEQEKAAVPVS
+1886 QEKAAEFAKKAYELVKPYLKGQGETVDFSGMRTGLPRRQNDQNVNPEALMETFGFRGVNFGNWTKQS
-1897 EKLYATH
+1897 ERQEFLNLTYDSLLDMTEILGIPPKAIGLEGKLGLAFGAQGRAGAAGHFMPEFNEINLTRKDGAG
-1904 NMSLAGVKGA
+1904 SLAHEWWHALDYYFGDQSLGKDYSGHAVLELDKQGNLRSETYEAIRNLYQQISTADMSDKEVEDRYEAQVRRTQFMINNRASEIKNKFARAKNSEQINKFIDDMVAQGKNYDATKDEKYLSDFQDMVEERRRTAELAGLFFDLQYRLRQLVK
-1914 LNLGGLAMPSLALR
+1914 LDDNTSSWR
-1928 KVSQGNINQFGD
+1928 KVSKYYDTAVKLNRVTKKKNGYWTQRTELGARAFASYINDKVASNGWYNFFLAGHAKAGILDEYSYLEALIDAEKTGKKADINNYMLPVYPADEVERTNIN
-1940 IVFVANEKMVEP
+1940 AA
-1952 SRTTDIFDRDAWT
+1952 FDRLFKT
-1965 PSIAN
+1965 
-1970 SMRYELLPS
+1970 
-1979 GNTFIKNVLAKVGR
+1979 IKV
-1993 ENELS
+1993 
-1998 VFVYNISD
+1998 
-2006 NLDTPKSNDMAL
+2006 
-2018 ELYALDKGI
+2018 
-2027 ELDPYETLHS
+2027 
-2037 QEYLDWYDENIMG
+2037 DEN
-2050 NSEPYLWTE
+2050 N
-2059 NASNT
+2059 
-2064 DMVAKKFTL
+2064 
-2073 DNIMKILKKQERAG
+2073 
-2087 GGFLG
+2087 
-2092 DQVFSARNLLNF
+2092 NF
-2104 MAKKYKNLDEV
+2104 
-2115 RKDKH
+2115 
-2120 KLVSAEEQNAFFQKI
+2120 
-2135 DERFWD
+2135 
-2141 LAAELKLEDRDY
+2141 
-2153 NYGSDRMGLA
+2153 
-2163 VAAIN
+2163 
-2168 ADNGD
+2168 
-2173 DVIKKRLAGYYL
+2173 RLY
-2185 DTSDAAVAKV
+2185 
-2195 KEFSNMMKEVL
+2195 
-2206 TDYFEVKPRRAVNF
+2206 
-2220 SEFSGVIIPEGKE
+2220 
-2233 YDDVAKQLEQ
+2233 
-2243 EYITVERVKKGD
+2243 
-2255 TADYERAL
+2255 
-2263 MNIQANAETTFFQN
+2263 QN

-2289 PAERKITLFR
+2289 PLERKITLFR

-2329 KLKNDWATVKNW
+2329 KLKNDWVTVKNW

-2521 EELRNLL
+2521 EELRSLL

-2547 GISLTDLQEFTGLTK
+2547 GISLADLQEFTGLTK

-3043 IEARRNN
+3043 MEARRNN

-3205 AYWLVKGT
+3205 TYWLVKGT

-3467 IAGTLGYNIPI
+3467 IAGTLGYNIPV
-3478 GGQLADWTQ
+3478 GGQLADWVQ
-3487 WLTDVAGGN
+3487 WLTDVAAGN

-3516 PKDKK
+3516 PQDKK

>member
-1 MGVFDEIKQQE
+1 MGVFDEIKQQG
-12 QQNLNTSDQVN
+12 QQSLNTSDQVD
-23 DQVSDQ
+23 DQVDDQ

-41 PVATDNQTMK
+41 PVATDSQTMK
-51 DDQIQ
+51 DNQIQ

-64 QSNDDL
+64 QSDD
-70 DQDIAAGFIKRE
+70 DMEQHIAAGFIKRE

-126 RYCDNCDT
+126 RYYDNCDT

-223 QLVRMPEIDTSGYG
+223 QLIRMPEIDTSGYG

-244 AADQLPIMARTTGAV
+244 AADQLPIMARTTGAT
-259 VGGTLAGGA
+259 VGGMAVGAAGGA
-268 AGAGVGSA
+268 AVGSA

-306 QIEVNSMTESL
+306 QIEANSMTESL

-338 AYGAIAAAI
+338 AYGTIAAMI
-347 ELVPMKAVTNTIPGM
+347 ELVPMKAVANTIPGM

-393 YGLAVAGESA
+393 YGLAVVSESA

-461 SATRVRPELRAWQ
+461 SATRVRPELRTWQ

-496 MNEVAE
+496 MDEVAE

-722 DGEVQ
+722 DSEVQ

-947 GYDLNSF
+947 GYDLNGF

-1058 VAKLLPE
+1058 VAKLLPD

-1099 DIAAGRINADY
+1099 DIAAGRINTDY
-1110 SIAAD
+1110 SIAGD
-1115 VSGAVDL
+1115 VTGAVDL
-1122 LKRAKDRGVTA
+1122 LKRAKDRNVTA

-1144 APISSSTQNMVQ
+1144 EPISSSTQNMVQ
-1156 LFEKSSGAADF
+1156 LFEKSTGATDF

-1181 GDMSQDNMFGL
+1181 GDMSQDNMFGI
-1192 QPVSKAELLD
+1192 QPVSKTELLD
-1202 QLARQESLFQF
+1202 NLARQESLFQRRVAQVFQPTRIEKSNYIADLREAEQSTGNEQKLIRLGELPAVYKAIGIPAAKVNTDKKTVIKDAVKKHAVPMNVVETLPELYADPIMVFKALDKSTNKNSYVAVLDAFDKDGKQMIAAISPTNKEGGYHMITSFYGRKNIDNMINTAF
-1213 AGVKAQTAAMDQL
+1213 AENKVRYVQDKKNSLLTGHNAYLSQANNNILQKSDIVKDNNIIFYQRADRDNLTGDLFAQPANEQGNPLPVSVKKQVDDLFSYAEKQDGVTKELPLFSTVGESKKIEKTYQSSKQI
-1226 EQAKRLEAQG
+1226 
-1236 VDAEQIR
+1236 VDA
-1243 QQTGW
+1243 G
-1248 FKGVDGKYRFE
+1248 D
-1259 ISDKEA
+1259 S
-1265 EFNTA
+1265 
-1270 YNVEDW
+1270 
-1276 RKNGTVFT
+1276 
-1284 GLNFKLEKIL
+1284 L
-1294 KHDKLFAAYPFLRNV
+1294 
-1309 QVEYTNRMPEGVL
+1309 L
-1322 GNYDNRHIDLA
+1322 GNLKRN
-1333 ADMDAKKTISVLMHE
+1333 AKVYTW
-1348 VQHAIQEYESF
+1348 
-1359 ARGGNYNTVAE
+1359 
-1370 QIAEYKELIRR
+1370 KEL
-1381 YNTSA
+1381 
-1386 DAVELENAIDNYEFI
+1386 E
-1401 GDVINTIEVSE
+1401 G
-1412 KPEKVMKKAWYREH
+1412 
-1426 VFGTP
+1426 
-1431 RGKAAKAFLQEKA
+1431 
-1444 QNYIEDLRD
+1444 
-1453 KYKAAGNV
+1453 
-1461 VYMDYLAIL
+1461 
-1470 QNGNMNDLKKQY
+1470 MNDLLRRKYVTKTYIYPRLTIDDLRGRGIDGRSAALVEYVYNALNVKPAKNVNDTLANQKRFFDVIHRTMETIIEYAKAHKADIEAWQTDMGFNYDLFRAVFPSDETNPRLVFRGNKEYNTEALVAGGNKFLSALMISGYDLAKLDAIAKDFDKQIEEKDNSKANVEPWQKHFMVVKRAY
-1482 KSIQARIKRLREK
+1482 QDSWFVVDNNGKSISR
-1495 AFPKEYTAAHEW
+1495 
-1507 IARFEDGKLSSQE
+1507 
-1520 LYKRL
+1520 
-1525 AGEIEARN
+1525 
-1533 TQARLNMTEE
+1533 
-1543 ERKATSPESTQ
+1543 
-1554 DVKNADAIVVFDD
+1554 
-1567 GTAMDYEPKTQ
+1567 
-1578 RKGHKVHSVF
+1578 
-1588 DLRVGDKTAIGDV
+1588 
-1601 QEINAENRTIKINDK
+1601 
-1616 LHSML
+1616 
-1621 MLDTQIQYK
+1621 
-1630 GLTVYDSQEQNEV
+1630 
-1643 VDMSE
+1643 
-1648 EQTPAD
+1648 
-1654 VKKATG
+1654 
-1660 DLSVIKEQKKHN
+1660 DLSFA
-1672 TEYNKAAIEYF
+1672 T
-1683 GLTNKLSETG
+1683 
-1693 YILTD
+1693 
-1698 GNLLDLSGKN
+1698 
-1708 FGGSPNIRS
+1708 
-1717 LDHRDVLKPLEPWHA
+1717 
-1732 KMEEF
+1732 
-1737 INSGNIRYLP
+1737 
-1747 EGDKLLMSNMPTPA
+1747 
-1761 QLKVIERIIDKTGGN
+1761 
-1776 ITIELMGDANRW
+1776 
-1788 GMNKNDFYNEYTN
+1788 
-1801 TSFNQVKRDINA
+1801 
-1813 FYKGDGVREIT
+1813 
-1824 RYYQKTPVTNAKIA
+1824 
-1838 KLQEGLQQWEKYLA
+1838 
-1852 EVVEPNKYG
+1852 
-1861 WYADAVEDNR
+1861 
-1871 KNAKRKIAQFKKEIK
+1871 
-1886 KEQEKAAVPVS
+1886 QEKAAEFAKKAYELVKPYLKGQGETVDFSGMRTGLPRRQNDQNVNPEALMETFGFRGVNFGNWTKQS
-1897 EKLYATH
+1897 ERQEFLNLTYDSLLDMTEILGIPPKAIGLEGKLGLAFGAQGRAGAAGHFMPEFNEINLTRKDGAG
-1904 NMSLAGVKGA
+1904 SLAHEWWHALDYYFGDQSLGKDYSGHAVLELDKQGNLRSETYEAIRNLYQQISTADMSDKEVEDRYEAQVRRTQFMINNRASEIKNKFARAKNSEQINKFIDDMVAQGKNYDATKDEKYLSDFQDMVEERRRTAELAGLFFDLQYRLRQLVK
-1914 LNLGGLAMPSLALR
+1914 LDDNTSSWR
-1928 KVSQGNINQFGD
+1928 KVSKYYDTAVKLNRVTKKKNGYWTQRTELGARAFASYINDKVASNGWYNFFLAGHAKAGILDEYSYLEALIDAEKTGKKADINNYMLPVYPADEAERTNIN
-1940 IVFVANEKMVEP
+1940 AA
-1952 SRTTDIFDRDAWT
+1952 FDRLFKT
-1965 PSIAN
+1965 
-1970 SMRYELLPS
+1970 
-1979 GNTFIKNVLAKVGR
+1979 IKV
-1993 ENELS
+1993 
-1998 VFVYNISD
+1998 
-2006 NLDTPKSNDMAL
+2006 
-2018 ELYALDKGI
+2018 
-2027 ELDPYETLHS
+2027 
-2037 QEYLDWYDENIMG
+2037 DEN
-2050 NSEPYLWTE
+2050 N
-2059 NASNT
+2059 
-2064 DMVAKKFTL
+2064 
-2073 DNIMKILKKQERAG
+2073 
-2087 GGFLG
+2087 
-2092 DQVFSARNLLNF
+2092 NF
-2104 MAKKYKNLDEV
+2104 
-2115 RKDKH
+2115 
-2120 KLVSAEEQNAFFQKI
+2120 
-2135 DERFWD
+2135 
-2141 LAAELKLEDRDY
+2141 
-2153 NYGSDRMGLA
+2153 
-2163 VAAIN
+2163 
-2168 ADNGD
+2168 
-2173 DVIKKRLAGYYL
+2173 RLY
-2185 DTSDAAVAKV
+2185 
-2195 KEFSNMMKEVL
+2195 
-2206 TDYFEVKPRRAVNF
+2206 
-2220 SEFSGVIIPEGKE
+2220 
-2233 YDDVAKQLEQ
+2233 
-2243 EYITVERVKKGD
+2243 
-2255 TADYERAL
+2255 
-2263 MNIQANAETTFFQN
+2263 QN

-2627 NAKRQAVSTQG
+2627 NAKRQSVSTQG

-3103 GNIRQMWNMANNPE
+3103 GNIRQMWNIANNPE

-3205 AYWLVKGT
+3205 TYWLVKGT

>member
-41 PVATDNQTMK
+41 PVATDSQTMK
-51 DDQIQ
+51 DNQIQ

-64 QSNDDL
+64 HSNDDL

-126 RYCDNCDT
+126 RYYDNCDT

-237 VEDFVMA
+237 AEDFIMA

-259 VGGTLAGGA
+259 VGGTLAGGV
-268 AGAGVGSA
+268 AGAGVGSV

-306 QIEVNSMTESL
+306 QIEANSMTESL

-496 MNEVAE
+496 MDEVAE

-722 DGEVQ
+722 DSEVQ

-862 AVNENYPQE
+862 VVNENYPQE

-934 EKAQAYKDYLAGK
+934 EKAQTYKDYLAGK
-947 GYDLNSF
+947 GYDLNGF
-954 EQPVLVRRLAIEMN
+954 EQPVLVRKLAIEMN

-1058 VAKLLPE
+1058 VAKLLPD

-1122 LKRAKDRGVTA
+1122 LKRAKDRNVTA

-1144 APISSSTQNMVQ
+1144 EPISSSTQNMVQ
-1156 LFEKSSGAADF
+1156 LFEKSTGATDF

-1181 GDMSQDNMFGL
+1181 GDMSQDNMFGI
-1192 QPVSKAELLD
+1192 QPVSKTELLD
-1202 QLARQESLFQF
+1202 NLARQESLFQRRVAQVFQPTRIEKSNYIADLREAEQSTGNEQKLIRLGELPAVYKAIGIPAAKVNTDKKTVIKDAVKKHAVPMNVVETLPELYADPIMVFKALDKSTNKNSYVAVLDAFDKDGKQMIAAISPTNKEGGYHMITSFYGRKNIDNMINTAF
-1213 AGVKAQTAAMDQL
+1213 AENKVRYVQDKKNSLLTGHNAYLSQANNNILQKSDIVKDNNIIFYQRADRDNLTGDLFAQPANEQGNPLPVSVKKQVDDLFSYAEKQDGVTKELPLFSTVGESKKIEKTYQSSKQI
-1226 EQAKRLEAQG
+1226 
-1236 VDAEQIR
+1236 VDA
-1243 QQTGW
+1243 G
-1248 FKGVDGKYRFE
+1248 D
-1259 ISDKEA
+1259 S
-1265 EFNTA
+1265 
-1270 YNVEDW
+1270 
-1276 RKNGTVFT
+1276 
-1284 GLNFKLEKIL
+1284 L
-1294 KHDKLFAAYPFLRNV
+1294 
-1309 QVEYTNRMPEGVL
+1309 L
-1322 GNYDNRHIDLA
+1322 GNLKRN
-1333 ADMDAKKTISVLMHE
+1333 AKVYTWE
-1348 VQHAIQEYESF
+1348 
-1359 ARGGNYNTVAE
+1359 
-1370 QIAEYKELIRR
+1370 
-1381 YNTSA
+1381 
-1386 DAVELENAIDNYEFI
+1386 ELE
-1401 GDVINTIEVSE
+1401 G
-1412 KPEKVMKKAWYREH
+1412 
-1426 VFGTP
+1426 
-1431 RGKAAKAFLQEKA
+1431 
-1444 QNYIEDLRD
+1444 
-1453 KYKAAGNV
+1453 
-1461 VYMDYLAIL
+1461 
-1470 QNGNMNDLKKQY
+1470 MNDLLRRKYVTKTYIYPRLTIDDLRGRGIDGRSAALVEYVYNALNVKPAKNVNDTLTNQKRFFDVIHRTMETVIEYAKAHKADIEAWQTDMGFNYDLFRAVFPSDETNPRLVFRGNKEYNTEALVAGGNKFLSALMISGYDLAKLDAIAKDFDKQIEEKDNSKANVEPWQKHFMVVKRAY
-1482 KSIQARIKRLREK
+1482 QDSWFVVDNNGKSISR
-1495 AFPKEYTAAHEW
+1495 
-1507 IARFEDGKLSSQE
+1507 
-1520 LYKRL
+1520 
-1525 AGEIEARN
+1525 
-1533 TQARLNMTEE
+1533 
-1543 ERKATSPESTQ
+1543 
-1554 DVKNADAIVVFDD
+1554 
-1567 GTAMDYEPKTQ
+1567 
-1578 RKGHKVHSVF
+1578 
-1588 DLRVGDKTAIGDV
+1588 
-1601 QEINAENRTIKINDK
+1601 
-1616 LHSML
+1616 
-1621 MLDTQIQYK
+1621 
-1630 GLTVYDSQEQNEV
+1630 
-1643 VDMSE
+1643 
-1648 EQTPAD
+1648 
-1654 VKKATG
+1654 
-1660 DLSVIKEQKKHN
+1660 DLSFA
-1672 TEYNKAAIEYF
+1672 T
-1683 GLTNKLSETG
+1683 
-1693 YILTD
+1693 
-1698 GNLLDLSGKN
+1698 
-1708 FGGSPNIRS
+1708 
-1717 LDHRDVLKPLEPWHA
+1717 
-1732 KMEEF
+1732 
-1737 INSGNIRYLP
+1737 
-1747 EGDKLLMSNMPTPA
+1747 
-1761 QLKVIERIIDKTGGN
+1761 
-1776 ITIELMGDANRW
+1776 
-1788 GMNKNDFYNEYTN
+1788 
-1801 TSFNQVKRDINA
+1801 
-1813 FYKGDGVREIT
+1813 
-1824 RYYQKTPVTNAKIA
+1824 
-1838 KLQEGLQQWEKYLA
+1838 
-1852 EVVEPNKYG
+1852 
-1861 WYADAVEDNR
+1861 
-1871 KNAKRKIAQFKKEIK
+1871 
-1886 KEQEKAAVPVS
+1886 QEKAAEFAKKAYELVKPYLKGQGETVDFSGMRTGLPRRQNDQNVNPEALMETFGFRGVNFGNWTKQS
-1897 EKLYATH
+1897 ERQEFLNLTYDSLLDMTEILGIPPKAIGLEGKLGLAFGAQGRAGAAGHFMPEFNEINLTRKDGAG
-1904 NMSLAGVKGA
+1904 SLAHEWWHALDYYFGDQSLGKDYSGHAVLELDKQGNLRSETYEAIRNLYQQISTADMSDKEVEDRYEAQVRRTQFMINNRASEIKNKFARAKNSEQINKFIDDMVAQGKNYDATKDEKYLSDFQDMVEERRRTAELAGLFFDLQYRLRQLVK
-1914 LNLGGLAMPSLALR
+1914 LDDNTSSWR
-1928 KVSQGNINQFGD
+1928 KVSKYYDTAVKLNRVTKKKNGYWTQRTELGARAFASYINDKVASNGWYNFFLAGHAKAGILDEYSYLEALIDAEKTGKKADINNYMLPVYPADEVERTNIN
-1940 IVFVANEKMVEP
+1940 AA
-1952 SRTTDIFDRDAWT
+1952 FDRLFKT
-1965 PSIAN
+1965 
-1970 SMRYELLPS
+1970 
-1979 GNTFIKNVLAKVGR
+1979 IKV
-1993 ENELS
+1993 
-1998 VFVYNISD
+1998 
-2006 NLDTPKSNDMAL
+2006 
-2018 ELYALDKGI
+2018 
-2027 ELDPYETLHS
+2027 
-2037 QEYLDWYDENIMG
+2037 DEN
-2050 NSEPYLWTE
+2050 N
-2059 NASNT
+2059 
-2064 DMVAKKFTL
+2064 
-2073 DNIMKILKKQERAG
+2073 
-2087 GGFLG
+2087 
-2092 DQVFSARNLLNF
+2092 NF
-2104 MAKKYKNLDEV
+2104 
-2115 RKDKH
+2115 
-2120 KLVSAEEQNAFFQKI
+2120 
-2135 DERFWD
+2135 
-2141 LAAELKLEDRDY
+2141 
-2153 NYGSDRMGLA
+2153 
-2163 VAAIN
+2163 
-2168 ADNGD
+2168 
-2173 DVIKKRLAGYYL
+2173 RLY
-2185 DTSDAAVAKV
+2185 
-2195 KEFSNMMKEVL
+2195 
-2206 TDYFEVKPRRAVNF
+2206 
-2220 SEFSGVIIPEGKE
+2220 
-2233 YDDVAKQLEQ
+2233 
-2243 EYITVERVKKGD
+2243 
-2255 TADYERAL
+2255 
-2263 MNIQANAETTFFQN
+2263 QN

-2289 PAERKITLFR
+2289 PLERKITLFR

-2322 QLPTASE
+2322 QMPNASE
-2329 KLKNDWATVKNW
+2329 KLRNDWAVVKDW
-2341 LGVGDDNVI
+2341 LGVGEDNVI
-2350 TEEQHE
+2350 TTEQHE

-2372 SAGLAKI
+2372 SSTLAKI

-2397 DVDLNDDVERV
+2397 DVDLNDDVARV

-2423 QAQQFADMMEAST
+2423 QAQQFADMLEKST
-2436 KGLSKADLEKYATLT
+2436 KGLSNADLAKYAELT

-2480 KQQQLKDQVLE
+2480 KQAQLKAQVLE

-2496 NTNKAVYILVTG
+2496 NLNKAVYILVTG
-2508 EVPHGHLDIKINT
+2508 EVPHGHLDIKIKT
-2521 EELRNLL
+2521 DDLKTLL
-2528 GENFDKYAT
+2528 GDNYERYAI
-2537 FGGRPIFADD
+2537 FGGKPIFADD
-2547 GISLTDLQEFTGLTK
+2547 GISLVDLQEFTGLTEK
-2562 DQVKAALLTARQRM
+2562 QVKAALLTARQRM
-2576 RNFKQALQR
+2576 RNFKQALQQ

-2598 DVQKQVIAAY
+2598 DVQKQVIASY

-2627 NAKRQAVSTQG
+2627 DAKKQAISTQG
-2638 FKKWAT
+2638 FKQWAA
-2644 DTISRIAIKDLNP
+2644 DTISRIAIKDLRP
-2657 EQYSRAM
+2657 DQYSRAM

-2677 GQRDLAYR
+2677 GQRGLAYR
-2685 FKIQQI
+2685 MKIQQI
-2691 RNFVLFREAKD
+2691 RNFVLYREASA

-2783 GTSYAELT
+2783 GTSYTELT

-2799 ESVKSLVTNGRAIKQ
+2799 ESVKSLVTNGRAIRQ
-2814 FELEGELIERSK
+2814 FEIEGELIEREK
-2826 LLNEFAAQLRKTYKG
+2826 LLQEFAGQLRKTYKG
-2841 RDIQRTGKKHFKGI
+2841 RDIQRTGKKKFRGI
-2855 SEMLAPADAA
+2855 SELLAPADAA
-2865 IVMFGDLS
+2865 VVGFGDLS

-2881 NGVFHRLFL
+2881 NGIFHRLFL

-2905 LYGGKMKELQEALP
+2905 LYGGKMKQLQEALP

-2924 QLFENVAGAKDV
+2924 QLFDNVTGAKEV

-2952 MGNLSNLQRLQDGN
+2952 MGNLSNLQRLHDGN

-2981 QEEWDYIQG
+2981 HEEWEYIQG

-3009 SGLDMDHVLASPVVT
+3009 SGLDMDHVLAAPVVT

-3043 IEARRNN
+3043 MEARRNN

-3077 VKEAVKFDLGLI
+3077 VNEAIKFDLGLI
-3089 QRHLASAIHDLAWR
+3089 HRHLASAIHDLAWR
-3103 GNIRQMWNMANNPE
+3103 GNIRQMWNMANNPT

-3187 STAIM
+3187 SVAIM
-3192 KRYGHKNKGKHSG
+3192 KRYGHKNKGKHS
-3205 AYWLVKGT
+3205 ASYWLIKGT
-3213 KAFASDKATREWCLA
+3213 KAFASDKTTREWCLA

-3250 VASKQSKL
+3250 VATKQSKL
-3258 QKIDESI
+3258 QKIDENI

-3279 TAESTWYGAYLQAI
+3279 TAESTWYAAYLQAT
-3293 NDFGYKHKDAVFYAD
+3293 NDFGYKHQDAVFYAD

-3348 LWTSVM
+3348 LWTSVI
-3354 RDIRDGKERSKAL
+3354 RDIRDGKERSAAL
-3367 ADLAVAMCLPAWLDA
+3367 ADLASAMCLPAFLEA

-3388 PDGDDDLAEW
+3388 PDSDDDLAEW

-3412 TMPITRDL
+3412 TMPISRDL

-3425 FGRAQGFFGDTFKA
+3425 YGRAQGFFGDTFKA
-3439 IADLPKVITSD
+3439 IADLPKVVTSD
-3450 KWTAGKRVNT
+3450 KWTAGKRVNA
-3460 VMNATAQ
+3460 VMNASAQ
-3467 IAGTLGYNIPI
+3467 IAGTFGFNLPV

-3487 WLTDVAGGN
+3487 WLTDVAAGN

>member
-12 QQNLNTSDQVN
+12 QQSLNTSDQV
-23 DQVSDQ
+23 SDQ
-29 AAAPVLTENVFA
+29 AVAPVLTENVFA
-41 PVATDNQTMK
+41 PIATDSQTMK
-51 DDQIQ
+51 DNQIQ
-56 AFSRDWRQ
+56 VFSRDWRQ
-64 QSNDDL
+64 QSDD
-70 DQDIAAGFIKRE
+70 DMEQHIATGFIKRE

-87 RWKSAIETAKGLG
+87 RWKSAIETARGLG

-126 RYCDNCDT
+126 RYYDNCDT

-181 RVAYQTGRSEKSIQ
+181 KVAYQTGRSEKSIQ

-244 AADQLPIMARTTGAV
+244 AADQLPIMARTTGAA
-259 VGGTLAGGA
+259 VGGMAVGAAGGA
-268 AGAGVGSA
+268 AVGSA

-285 GVAGAKAGWVAGNAL
+285 GVTGAKAGWVAGNAL

-306 QIEVNSMTESL
+306 QIEANSMTESL

-338 AYGAIAAAI
+338 AYGTIAAII
-347 ELVPMKAVTNTIPGM
+347 ELVPMKAVANTIPGM

-393 YGLAVAGESA
+393 YGLAVVSESA

-461 SATRVRPELRAWQ
+461 SATRVRPELRTWQ

-496 MNEVAE
+496 MDEVAE

-544 MISEAVQKNKA
+544 MISEAVQKNKV

-652 EAAGGI
+652 EVVGGI

-666 AEFLAKVMTYMAKE
+666 AEMLAKVMTYMAKE

-692 APSFERSFDGS
+692 ALSFERSFDGS

-716 IRKSAQ
+716 IRKSAK
-722 DGEVQ
+722 DSEVQ

-785 ANSLDSYTRSGDVQL
+785 VNSLDSYTKSGDVQL
-800 NITRDDADRVKS
+800 NIKRDNADRVKS

-871 LQPRDRSRAAS
+871 LQPRDRSRSAS

-947 GYDLNSF
+947 GYDLNGF

-1031 PTAERNAYLDKDDKI
+1031 PTTERNAYLDKDDKI

-1058 VAKLLPE
+1058 VAKLLPD

-1099 DIAAGRINADY
+1099 DIAAGRINTDY
-1110 SIAAD
+1110 SIAGD
-1115 VSGAVDL
+1115 VTGAVDL
-1122 LKRAKDRGVTA
+1122 LKRAKDRNVTA
-1133 AEFIAM
+1133 AEFMAM

-1144 APISSSTQNMVQ
+1144 EPISSSTQNMVQ
-1156 LFEKSSGAADF
+1156 LFEKSTGATDF

-1181 GDMSQDNMFGL
+1181 GDMSQDNMFGM
-1192 QPVSKAELLD
+1192 QPVSKTELLD
-1202 QLARQESLFQF
+1202 NLARQESLFQRRVAQVFQPTRIEKSNYIADLREAEQSTGNEQKLIRLGELPAVYKAIGIPTAKVNTDKKTVIKDAVKKHAVPMNVVETLPELYADPIMVFKALDKSTNKNSYVAVLDAFDKDGKQMIAAISPTNKEGGYHMITSFYGRKNIDNMINTAF
-1213 AGVKAQTAAMDQL
+1213 AENKVRYVQDKKNSLLTGHNAYLSQANNNILQKEDIVKDNNIIFYQRADRDNLTGDLFAQPANEQGNPLPVSVKKQVDDLFSYAEKQDGVTKELPLFSTVGESKKIEKTYQSSKQI
-1226 EQAKRLEAQG
+1226 
-1236 VDAEQIR
+1236 VDA
-1243 QQTGW
+1243 G
-1248 FKGVDGKYRFE
+1248 D
-1259 ISDKEA
+1259 S
-1265 EFNTA
+1265 
-1270 YNVEDW
+1270 
-1276 RKNGTVFT
+1276 
-1284 GLNFKLEKIL
+1284 L
-1294 KHDKLFAAYPFLRNV
+1294 
-1309 QVEYTNRMPEGVL
+1309 L
-1322 GNYDNRHIDLA
+1322 GNLKRN
-1333 ADMDAKKTISVLMHE
+1333 AKVYTWE
-1348 VQHAIQEYESF
+1348 
-1359 ARGGNYNTVAE
+1359 
-1370 QIAEYKELIRR
+1370 
-1381 YNTSA
+1381 
-1386 DAVELENAIDNYEFI
+1386 ELE
-1401 GDVINTIEVSE
+1401 G
-1412 KPEKVMKKAWYREH
+1412 
-1426 VFGTP
+1426 
-1431 RGKAAKAFLQEKA
+1431 
-1444 QNYIEDLRD
+1444 
-1453 KYKAAGNV
+1453 
-1461 VYMDYLAIL
+1461 
-1470 QNGNMNDLKKQY
+1470 MNDLLRRKYVTKTYIYPRLTIDDLRGRGIDGRAAALVEYVYNALNVKPAKNVNDTLANQKRFFDVIHRTMETVIKYAKAHKTDIEAWQTDMGFNYDLFHAVFPSDETNPRLVFSRNKEYNIEALVAGGNKFLSALMISGYDLAKLDTIAEDFDKQIKEKTTNKADVEQWQKHFMVVKRAY
-1482 KSIQARIKRLREK
+1482 QDSWFVVDNNGKSISR
-1495 AFPKEYTAAHEW
+1495 
-1507 IARFEDGKLSSQE
+1507 
-1520 LYKRL
+1520 
-1525 AGEIEARN
+1525 
-1533 TQARLNMTEE
+1533 
-1543 ERKATSPESTQ
+1543 
-1554 DVKNADAIVVFDD
+1554 
-1567 GTAMDYEPKTQ
+1567 
-1578 RKGHKVHSVF
+1578 
-1588 DLRVGDKTAIGDV
+1588 
-1601 QEINAENRTIKINDK
+1601 
-1616 LHSML
+1616 
-1621 MLDTQIQYK
+1621 
-1630 GLTVYDSQEQNEV
+1630 
-1643 VDMSE
+1643 
-1648 EQTPAD
+1648 
-1654 VKKATG
+1654 
-1660 DLSVIKEQKKHN
+1660 DLSFA
-1672 TEYNKAAIEYF
+1672 T
-1683 GLTNKLSETG
+1683 
-1693 YILTD
+1693 
-1698 GNLLDLSGKN
+1698 
-1708 FGGSPNIRS
+1708 
-1717 LDHRDVLKPLEPWHA
+1717 
-1732 KMEEF
+1732 
-1737 INSGNIRYLP
+1737 
-1747 EGDKLLMSNMPTPA
+1747 
-1761 QLKVIERIIDKTGGN
+1761 
-1776 ITIELMGDANRW
+1776 
-1788 GMNKNDFYNEYTN
+1788 
-1801 TSFNQVKRDINA
+1801 
-1813 FYKGDGVREIT
+1813 
-1824 RYYQKTPVTNAKIA
+1824 
-1838 KLQEGLQQWEKYLA
+1838 
-1852 EVVEPNKYG
+1852 
-1861 WYADAVEDNR
+1861 
-1871 KNAKRKIAQFKKEIK
+1871 
-1886 KEQEKAAVPVS
+1886 QEKAAEFAKKAYELVKPYLKGQGETVDFSGMRTGLPRRQNDQNVNPEALMETFGFRGVNFGNWTKQS
-1897 EKLYATH
+1897 ERQEFLNLTYDSLLDMTEILGIPPKAIGLEGKLGLAFGAQGRAGAAGHFMPEFNEINLTRKDGAG
-1904 NMSLAGVKGA
+1904 SLAHEWWHALDYYFGDQSLGKDYSGHAVLELDKQGNLRSETYEAIRNLYQQISTADMSDKEVEDRYEAQVRRTQFMINNRASEIKNKFARAKNSEQINKFIDDMVAQGKNYDATKDEKYLSDFQDMIEERRRTAELAGLFFDLQYRLRQLVK
-1914 LNLGGLAMPSLALR
+1914 LDDNTSSWR
-1928 KVSQGNINQFGD
+1928 KVSKYYDTAVKLNRVTKKKNGYWTQRTELGARAFASYINDKVASNGWYNFFLAGHAKAGILDEYSYLEALIDAEKTGKKADINNYMLPVYPADEAERTNIN
-1940 IVFVANEKMVEP
+1940 AA
-1952 SRTTDIFDRDAWT
+1952 FDRLFKT
-1965 PSIAN
+1965 
-1970 SMRYELLPS
+1970 
-1979 GNTFIKNVLAKVGR
+1979 IKV
-1993 ENELS
+1993 
-1998 VFVYNISD
+1998 
-2006 NLDTPKSNDMAL
+2006 
-2018 ELYALDKGI
+2018 
-2027 ELDPYETLHS
+2027 
-2037 QEYLDWYDENIMG
+2037 DEN
-2050 NSEPYLWTE
+2050 N
-2059 NASNT
+2059 
-2064 DMVAKKFTL
+2064 
-2073 DNIMKILKKQERAG
+2073 
-2087 GGFLG
+2087 
-2092 DQVFSARNLLNF
+2092 NF
-2104 MAKKYKNLDEV
+2104 
-2115 RKDKH
+2115 
-2120 KLVSAEEQNAFFQKI
+2120 
-2135 DERFWD
+2135 
-2141 LAAELKLEDRDY
+2141 
-2153 NYGSDRMGLA
+2153 
-2163 VAAIN
+2163 
-2168 ADNGD
+2168 
-2173 DVIKKRLAGYYL
+2173 RLY
-2185 DTSDAAVAKV
+2185 
-2195 KEFSNMMKEVL
+2195 
-2206 TDYFEVKPRRAVNF
+2206 
-2220 SEFSGVIIPEGKE
+2220 
-2233 YDDVAKQLEQ
+2233 
-2243 EYITVERVKKGD
+2243 
-2255 TADYERAL
+2255 
-2263 MNIQANAETTFFQN
+2263 QN

-2372 SAGLAKI
+2372 SVGLTKI

-2474 TEAYKE
+2474 TETYKE
-2480 KQQQLKDQVLE
+2480 KQQQLKDRVLE

-2547 GISLTDLQEFTGLTK
+2547 GISLADLQEFTGLTK

-2598 DVQKQVIAAY
+2598 DVQKQVIAVY

-2685 FKIQQI
+2685 LKIQQI

-2924 QLFENVAGAKDV
+2924 QLFENVPDAKGV

-3034 PLFYDRSAE
+3034 PLFYDRSTE
-3043 IEARRNN
+3043 MEARRNN

-3103 GNIRQMWNMANNPE
+3103 GNIRQMWNIANNPE

-3205 AYWLVKGT
+3205 TYWLIKGT

-3354 RDIRDGKERSKAL
+3354 RDIRDGQERSKAL

-3388 PDGDDDLAEW
+3388 PDSDDDLAEW

-3467 IAGTLGYNIPI
+3467 IAGTLGYNIPV
-3478 GGQLADWTQ
+3478 GGQLADWVQ
-3487 WLTDVAGGN
+3487 WLTDVAAGN

-3516 PKDKK
+3516 PQDKK

>member
-51 DDQIQ
+51 DNQIQ

-126 RYCDNCDT
+126 RYYDNCDT

-306 QIEVNSMTESL
+306 QIEANSMTESL

-461 SATRVRPELRAWQ
+461 SATRVRPELRTWQ

-496 MNEVAE
+496 MDEVAE

-722 DGEVQ
+722 DSEVQ

-785 ANSLDSYTRSGDVQL
+785 ANSLDSYTKSGDVQL
-800 NITRDDADRVKS
+800 NIKRDDADRVKS

-827 NGQDSDYVVVGG
+827 NGQAGDYVVVGG

-871 LQPRDRSRAAS
+871 LQPRDRSRSAS

-947 GYDLNSF
+947 GYDLNGF

-1058 VAKLLPE
+1058 VAKLLPD

-1099 DIAAGRINADY
+1099 DIAAGRINTDY
-1110 SIAAD
+1110 SIAGD
-1115 VSGAVDL
+1115 VTGAVDL

-1144 APISSSTQNMVQ
+1144 EPISSSTQNMVQ
-1156 LFEKSSGAADF
+1156 LFEKSTGATDF

-1172 SYIRQAGEQ
+1172 GYIRQAGEQ
-1181 GDMSQDNMFGL
+1181 GDMSQDNMFGM
-1192 QPVSKAELLD
+1192 QPVSKTELLD
-1202 QLARQESLFQF
+1202 NLAKQESLFQF

-1248 FKGVDGKYRFE
+1248 FKGADGKYRFE
-1259 ISDKEA
+1259 ISDKDLSIGEKYHSA
-1265 EFNTA
+1265 K
-1270 YNVEDW
+1270 W
-1276 RKNGTVFT
+1276 RSEHLVYA
-1284 GLNFKLEKIL
+1284 GLSHNLDGII
-1294 KHDKLFAAYPFLRNV
+1294 KHDKLFAAYPHLRNL
-1309 QVEYTNRMPEGVL
+1309 QVEFSFQLPEGVL
-1322 GNYDNRHIDLA
+1322 GNYEDNRITLSNK
-1333 ADMDAKKTISVLMHE
+1333 MDQSQTLSVLMHE
-1348 VQHAIQEYESF
+1348 VQHAIQEYENF

-1444 QNYIEDLRD
+1444 QNYIDDLRD

-1461 VYMDYLAIL
+1461 IYMDYLAIL

-1567 GTAMDYEPKTQ
+1567 GTAMDYEPE
-1578 RKGHKVHSVF
+1578 
-1588 DLRVGDKTAIGDV
+1588 LIV
-1601 QEINAENRTIKINDK
+1601 QHATTLEK
-1616 LHSML
+1616 L
-1621 MLDTQIQYK
+1621 
-1630 GLTVYDSQEQNEV
+1630 E
-1643 VDMSE
+1643 
-1648 EQTPAD
+1648 
-1654 VKKATG
+1654 
-1660 DLSVIKEQKKHN
+1660 
-1672 TEYNKAAIEYF
+1672 AA
-1683 GLTNKLSETG
+1683 
-1693 YILTD
+1693 
-1698 GNLLDLSGKN
+1698 LDLG
-1708 FGGSPNIRS
+1708 
-1717 LDHRDVLKPLEPWHA
+1717 A
-1732 KMEEF
+1732 
-1737 INSGNIRYLP
+1737 
-1747 EGDKLLMSNMPTPA
+1747 MP
-1761 QLKVIERIIDKTGGN
+1761 
-1776 ITIELMGDANRW
+1776 
-1788 GMNKNDFYNEYTN
+1788 
-1801 TSFNQVKRDINA
+1801 
-1813 FYKGDGVREIT
+1813 
-1824 RYYQKTPVTNAKIA
+1824 
-1838 KLQEGLQQWEKYLA
+1838 
-1852 EVVEPNKYG
+1852 
-1861 WYADAVEDNR
+1861 
-1871 KNAKRKIAQFKKEIK
+1871 
-1886 KEQEKAAVPVS
+1886 
-1897 EKLYATH
+1897 
-1904 NMSLAGVKGA
+1904 
-1914 LNLGGLAMPSLALR
+1914 MPSLAITKAKFADHSNFGEIIFLGGAGVINPQRNQNNRVFTADIYSTR
-1928 KVSQGNINQFGD
+1928 KVQADHDVNDAGREYINRITGNISKKGVYYWLANVEENLNNGSDNTLKELYLASKGVITDLDGSTYMTVQNMTDKQRADFRKWKRNFINEYIDKRIFEGFNNAGNRKYSAYDLNNILRIMKKENLRGSENLSYGSIHALRGMWAEELQTLED
-1940 IVFVANEKMVEP
+1940 IRQKKDKIVDPETYYRMDIAIQDETEKLV
-1952 SRTTDIFDRDAWT
+1952 
-1965 PSIAN
+1965 
-1970 SMRYELLPS
+1970 
-1979 GNTFIKNVLAKVGR
+1979 
-1993 ENELS
+1993 NELMTEETAKELKGEYTAEDDY
-1998 VFVYNISD
+1998 VIEEVLKAIK
-2006 NLDTPKSNDMAL
+2006 PKSNIAAL
-2018 ELYALDKGI
+2018 
-2027 ELDPYETLHS
+2027 
-2037 QEYLDWYDENIMG
+2037 
-2050 NSEPYLWTE
+2050 
-2059 NASNT
+2059 
-2064 DMVAKKFTL
+2064 
-2073 DNIMKILKKQERAG
+2073 LKKAG
-2087 GGFLG
+2087 LKS
-2092 DQVFSARNLLNF
+2092 DKQAVEAV
-2104 MAKKYKNLDEV
+2104 KKYMQLLQATPV
-2115 RKDKH
+2115 
-2120 KLVSAEEQNAFFQKI
+2120 Q
-2135 DERFWD
+2135 
-2141 LAAELKLEDRDY
+2141 
-2153 NYGSDRMGLA
+2153 
-2163 VAAIN
+2163 
-2168 ADNGD
+2168 
-2173 DVIKKRLAGYYL
+2173 
-2185 DTSDAAVAKV
+2185 
-2195 KEFSNMMKEVL
+2195 
-2206 TDYFEVKPRRAVNF
+2206 YFEAKPQRAVDF
-2220 SEFSGVIIPEGKE
+2220 SEFAGVLLPQDHD
-2233 YDDVAKQLEQ
+2233 YDDVANRLKNAG
-2243 EYITVERVKKGD
+2243 VERIYRYSSV
-2255 TADYERAL
+2255 TERADMVQRFNDVFFQRAWHGGADFVKFSLKYAGQATGQEHGYGVYATALREVATRYRNALDADFTYKGKSLTDLYNDL
-2263 MNIQANAETTFFQN
+2263 MRQNDYDKLTIIEDLLIKHDAAALEKDLYDPAAWRWFNETIKPELKSKGKLYELEVPENMFLIEENKPFSEQSDHVKRVVERLFSRLPEKYLNEYPKMGVERLKSMDFLGVEIYDALAEAYGSQKAASELLYDNGIKGIAYDDKDDGRCFVIFNPDDVKILEKFYQN

-2627 NAKRQAVSTQG
+2627 NAKRQSVSTQG

-2873 NRIDGYDT
+2873 NRIDGYNT

-3205 AYWLVKGT
+3205 TYWLVKGT

-3258 QKIDESI
+3258 QKIDEGI

>member
-41 PVATDNQTMK
+41 PVATDSQTMK
-51 DDQIQ
+51 DNQIQ

-64 QSNDDL
+64 HSNDDL

-126 RYCDNCDT
+126 RYYDNCDT

-237 VEDFVMA
+237 AEDFIMA

-259 VGGTLAGGA
+259 VGGTLAGGV
-268 AGAGVGSA
+268 AGAGVGSV

-306 QIEVNSMTESL
+306 QIEANSMTESL

-496 MNEVAE
+496 MDEVAE

-722 DGEVQ
+722 DSEVQ

-862 AVNENYPQE
+862 VVNENYPQE

-934 EKAQAYKDYLAGK
+934 EKAQTYKDYLAGK
-947 GYDLNSF
+947 GYDLNGF
-954 EQPVLVRRLAIEMN
+954 EQPVLVRKLAIEMN

-1058 VAKLLPE
+1058 VAKLLPD

-1122 LKRAKDRGVTA
+1122 LKRAKDRNVTA

-1144 APISSSTQNMVQ
+1144 EPISSSTQNMVQ
-1156 LFEKSSGAADF
+1156 LFEKSTGATDF

-1181 GDMSQDNMFGL
+1181 GDMSQDNMFGI
-1192 QPVSKAELLD
+1192 QPVSKTELLD
-1202 QLARQESLFQF
+1202 NLARQESLFQRRVAQVFQPTRIEKSNYIADLREAEQSTGNEQKLIRLGELPAVYKAIGIPAAKVNTDKKTVIKDAVKKHAVPMNVVETLPELYADPIMVFKALDKSTNKNSYVAVLDAFDKDGKQMIAAISPTNKEGGYHMITSFYGRKNIDNMINTAF
-1213 AGVKAQTAAMDQL
+1213 AENKVRYVQDKKNSLLTGHNAYLSQANNNILQKSDIVKDNNIIFYQRADRDNLTGDLFAQPANEQGNPLPVSVKKQVDDLFSYAEKQDGVTKELPLFSTVGESKKIEKTYQSSKQI
-1226 EQAKRLEAQG
+1226 
-1236 VDAEQIR
+1236 VDA
-1243 QQTGW
+1243 G
-1248 FKGVDGKYRFE
+1248 D
-1259 ISDKEA
+1259 S
-1265 EFNTA
+1265 
-1270 YNVEDW
+1270 
-1276 RKNGTVFT
+1276 
-1284 GLNFKLEKIL
+1284 L
-1294 KHDKLFAAYPFLRNV
+1294 
-1309 QVEYTNRMPEGVL
+1309 L
-1322 GNYDNRHIDLA
+1322 GNLKRN
-1333 ADMDAKKTISVLMHE
+1333 AKVYTWE
-1348 VQHAIQEYESF
+1348 
-1359 ARGGNYNTVAE
+1359 
-1370 QIAEYKELIRR
+1370 
-1381 YNTSA
+1381 
-1386 DAVELENAIDNYEFI
+1386 ELE
-1401 GDVINTIEVSE
+1401 G
-1412 KPEKVMKKAWYREH
+1412 
-1426 VFGTP
+1426 
-1431 RGKAAKAFLQEKA
+1431 
-1444 QNYIEDLRD
+1444 
-1453 KYKAAGNV
+1453 
-1461 VYMDYLAIL
+1461 
-1470 QNGNMNDLKKQY
+1470 MNDLLRRKYVTKTYIYPRLTIDDLRGRGIDGRSAALVEYVYNALNVKPAKNVNDTLTNQKRFFDVIHRTMETVIEYAKAHKADIEAWQTDMGFNYDLFRAVFPSDETNPRLVFRGNKEYNTEALVAGGNKFLSALMISGYDLAKLDAIAKDFDKQIEEKDNSKANVEPWQKHFMVVKRAY
-1482 KSIQARIKRLREK
+1482 QDSWFVVDNNGKSISR
-1495 AFPKEYTAAHEW
+1495 
-1507 IARFEDGKLSSQE
+1507 
-1520 LYKRL
+1520 
-1525 AGEIEARN
+1525 
-1533 TQARLNMTEE
+1533 
-1543 ERKATSPESTQ
+1543 
-1554 DVKNADAIVVFDD
+1554 
-1567 GTAMDYEPKTQ
+1567 
-1578 RKGHKVHSVF
+1578 
-1588 DLRVGDKTAIGDV
+1588 
-1601 QEINAENRTIKINDK
+1601 
-1616 LHSML
+1616 
-1621 MLDTQIQYK
+1621 
-1630 GLTVYDSQEQNEV
+1630 
-1643 VDMSE
+1643 
-1648 EQTPAD
+1648 
-1654 VKKATG
+1654 
-1660 DLSVIKEQKKHN
+1660 DLSFA
-1672 TEYNKAAIEYF
+1672 T
-1683 GLTNKLSETG
+1683 
-1693 YILTD
+1693 
-1698 GNLLDLSGKN
+1698 
-1708 FGGSPNIRS
+1708 
-1717 LDHRDVLKPLEPWHA
+1717 
-1732 KMEEF
+1732 
-1737 INSGNIRYLP
+1737 
-1747 EGDKLLMSNMPTPA
+1747 
-1761 QLKVIERIIDKTGGN
+1761 
-1776 ITIELMGDANRW
+1776 
-1788 GMNKNDFYNEYTN
+1788 
-1801 TSFNQVKRDINA
+1801 
-1813 FYKGDGVREIT
+1813 
-1824 RYYQKTPVTNAKIA
+1824 
-1838 KLQEGLQQWEKYLA
+1838 
-1852 EVVEPNKYG
+1852 
-1861 WYADAVEDNR
+1861 
-1871 KNAKRKIAQFKKEIK
+1871 
-1886 KEQEKAAVPVS
+1886 QEKAAEFAKKAYELVKPYLKGQGETVDFSGMRTGLPRRQNDQNVNPEALMETFGFRGVNFGNWTKQS
-1897 EKLYATH
+1897 ERQEFLNLTYDSLLDMTEILGIPPKAIGLEGKLGLAFGAQGRAGAAGHFMPEFNEINLTRKDGAG
-1904 NMSLAGVKGA
+1904 SLAHEWWHALDYYFGDQSLGKDYSGHAVLELDKQGNLRSETYEAIRNLYQQISTADMSDKEVEDRYEAQVRRTQFMINNRASEIKNKFARAKNSEQINKFIDDMVAQGKNYDATKDEKYLSDFQDMVEERRRTAELAGLFFDLQYRLRQLVK
-1914 LNLGGLAMPSLALR
+1914 LDDNTSSWR
-1928 KVSQGNINQFGD
+1928 KVSKYYDTAVKLNRVTKKKNGYWTQRTELGARAFASYINDKVASNGWYNFFLAGHAKAGILDEYSYLEALIDAEKTGKKADINNYMLPVYPADEVERTNIN
-1940 IVFVANEKMVEP
+1940 AA
-1952 SRTTDIFDRDAWT
+1952 FDRLFKT
-1965 PSIAN
+1965 
-1970 SMRYELLPS
+1970 
-1979 GNTFIKNVLAKVGR
+1979 IKV
-1993 ENELS
+1993 
-1998 VFVYNISD
+1998 
-2006 NLDTPKSNDMAL
+2006 
-2018 ELYALDKGI
+2018 
-2027 ELDPYETLHS
+2027 
-2037 QEYLDWYDENIMG
+2037 DEN
-2050 NSEPYLWTE
+2050 N
-2059 NASNT
+2059 
-2064 DMVAKKFTL
+2064 
-2073 DNIMKILKKQERAG
+2073 
-2087 GGFLG
+2087 
-2092 DQVFSARNLLNF
+2092 NF
-2104 MAKKYKNLDEV
+2104 
-2115 RKDKH
+2115 
-2120 KLVSAEEQNAFFQKI
+2120 
-2135 DERFWD
+2135 
-2141 LAAELKLEDRDY
+2141 
-2153 NYGSDRMGLA
+2153 
-2163 VAAIN
+2163 
-2168 ADNGD
+2168 
-2173 DVIKKRLAGYYL
+2173 RLY
-2185 DTSDAAVAKV
+2185 
-2195 KEFSNMMKEVL
+2195 
-2206 TDYFEVKPRRAVNF
+2206 
-2220 SEFSGVIIPEGKE
+2220 
-2233 YDDVAKQLEQ
+2233 
-2243 EYITVERVKKGD
+2243 
-2255 TADYERAL
+2255 
-2263 MNIQANAETTFFQN
+2263 QN

-2289 PAERKITLFR
+2289 PLERKITLFR

-2322 QLPTASE
+2322 QMPNASE
-2329 KLKNDWATVKNW
+2329 KLRNDWAVVKDW
-2341 LGVGDDNVI
+2341 LGVGEDNVI
-2350 TEEQHE
+2350 TTEQHE

-2372 SAGLAKI
+2372 SSTLAKI

-2397 DVDLNDDVERV
+2397 DIDLNDDVARV

-2423 QAQQFADMMEAST
+2423 QAQQFADMLEKST
-2436 KGLSKADLEKYATLT
+2436 KGLSNADLAKYAELT

-2480 KQQQLKDQVLE
+2480 KQAQLKAQVLE

-2496 NTNKAVYILVTG
+2496 NLNKAVYILVTG
-2508 EVPHGHLDIKINT
+2508 EVPHGHLDIKIKT
-2521 EELRNLL
+2521 DDLKTLL
-2528 GENFDKYAT
+2528 GDNYERYAI
-2537 FGGRPIFADD
+2537 FGGKPIFADD
-2547 GISLTDLQEFTGLTK
+2547 GISLVDLQEFTGLTEK
-2562 DQVKAALLTARQRM
+2562 QVKAALLTARQRM
-2576 RNFKQALQR
+2576 RNFKQALQQ

-2598 DVQKQVIAAY
+2598 DVQKQVIASY

-2627 NAKRQAVSTQG
+2627 DAKKQAISTQG
-2638 FKKWAT
+2638 FKQWAA
-2644 DTISRIAIKDLNP
+2644 DTISRIAIKDLRP
-2657 EQYSRAM
+2657 DQYSRAM

-2677 GQRDLAYR
+2677 GQRGLAYR
-2685 FKIQQI
+2685 MKIQQI
-2691 RNFVLFREAKD
+2691 RNFVLYREASA

-2783 GTSYAELT
+2783 GTSYTELT

-2799 ESVKSLVTNGRAIKQ
+2799 ESVKSLVTNGRAIRQ
-2814 FELEGELIERSK
+2814 FEIEGELIEREK
-2826 LLNEFAAQLRKTYKG
+2826 LLQEFAAQLRKTYKG
-2841 RDIQRTGKKHFKGI
+2841 RDIQRTGKKKFRGI
-2855 SEMLAPADAA
+2855 SELLAPADAA
-2865 IVMFGDLS
+2865 VVGFGDLS

-2881 NGVFHRLFL
+2881 NGIFHRLFL

-2905 LYGGKMKELQEALP
+2905 LYGGKMKQLQEALP

-2924 QLFENVAGAKDV
+2924 QLFDNVTGAKEV

-2952 MGNLSNLQRLQDGN
+2952 MGNLSNLQRLHDGN

-2981 QEEWDYIQG
+2981 HEEWEYIQG

-3009 SGLDMDHVLASPVVT
+3009 SGLDMDHVLAAPVVT

-3043 IEARRNN
+3043 MEARRNN

-3077 VKEAVKFDLGLI
+3077 VNEAIKFDLGLI
-3089 QRHLASAIHDLAWR
+3089 HRHLASAIHDLAWR
-3103 GNIRQMWNMANNPE
+3103 GNIRQMWNMANNPT

-3187 STAIM
+3187 SVAIM
-3192 KRYGHKNKGKHSG
+3192 KRYGHKNKGKHS
-3205 AYWLVKGT
+3205 ASYWLIKGT
-3213 KAFASDKATREWCLA
+3213 KAFASDKTTREWCLA

-3250 VASKQSKL
+3250 VATKQSKL
-3258 QKIDESI
+3258 QKIDENI

-3279 TAESTWYGAYLQAI
+3279 TAESTWYAAYLQAT
-3293 NDFGYKHKDAVFYAD
+3293 NDFGYKHQDAVFYAD

-3348 LWTSVM
+3348 LWTSVI
-3354 RDIRDGKERSKAL
+3354 RDIRDGKERSAAL
-3367 ADLAVAMCLPAWLDA
+3367 ADLASAMCLPAFLEA

-3388 PDGDDDLAEW
+3388 PDSDDDLAEW

-3412 TMPITRDL
+3412 TMPISRDL

-3425 FGRAQGFFGDTFKA
+3425 YGRAQGFFGDTFKA
-3439 IADLPKVITSD
+3439 IADLPKVVTSD
-3450 KWTAGKRVNT
+3450 KWTAGKRVNA
-3460 VMNATAQ
+3460 VMNASAQ
-3467 IAGTLGYNIPI
+3467 IAGTFGFNLPV

-3487 WLTDVAGGN
+3487 WLTDVAAGN